1 MKVKDEKLFGA
12 SDKVYADSK
21 AKGLYNE
28 SQDILDTL
36 KQRKNAIIRMITKY
50 NDLKDDAKVKEYE
63 DKLRE
68 VERRI
73 DNYSNSDKPMK
84 MQEADK
90 EDFESDMAHIEEF
103 LNTKDGYATPEA
115 EQILDTLYDD
125 FITLSSKVHLDESA
139 DYPEDEKLTIDKYVA
154 TYKMPNGTFFE
165 LYKDEDGNMY
175 DQNKVPIDAE
185 ELSKYEKVTESKKL
199 NEDAWDDNFVI
210 NMLTDEKVYWKR
222 KSDGKEI
229 VTSFDIFKE
238 PTDPTEWKSEEE
250 LTKYALEEAK
260 DIAMNYED
268 AGSDIEAVLIA
279 LYKANCFN
287 IDNLMNFIKDTQEYL
302 TEASRLPNISKF
314 VYDLDKDKGDAWS
327 VNSYTEDN
335 KGNKIIIVT
344 KNGKSENT
352 DKDIINAV
360 EKKYPQLKGYETEN
374 HKGVWFYLNENN
386 LNENIKESLVK
397 KEEGDINPLNANDE
411 DTVKINVAY
420 KIAITY
426 YQARNP
432 HKIKKE
438 KMYSAFN
445 RVYVPINIVKDY
457 VNGKLTYEEFK
468 DAIFKL
474 LWDYYV
480 DWSKEN
486 KNTLKEL
493 ELYKITWI
501 GNIPDDVKEKLLDN
515 TNENNLKESIDTSEY
530 THKDSKFKYMLLD
543 RLKQDCE
550 YFLGN
555 GNGAEKV
562 FEGIDIDEELVEET
576 KTSDKLFDQLKE
588 LGMTKEQ
595 AESTVKAIVNI
606 FKNKSPEIVKE
617 SAEDVLD
624 NLSNETVD
632 KVSDIIS
639 KIKNLGWDGNI
650 DTIEDYYNKLFV
662 KESKTLKK
670 EAITELSN
678 ELYEIVEYMYNESE
692 QDLDYIP
699 EIEDI
704 QDSVNEDCDENMY
717 NKAVDIV
724 RNIIENITYYEY
736 DYKKYIQ
743 LSDNHTMYEL
753 NDDVEMTADQYSSLV
768 DIFLQQLQDEINIDI
783 YALGRSGRHICIDNT
798 FDNALNYN
806 GYVQAQRKYEQE
818 MINYI
823 NQEYGNNKT
832 ENKKLNED
840 IKSNKYEIE
849 WNAGAVE
856 RTPTPN
862 ETVEF
867 EGTRADLMKFLDDNY
882 VDVDYDEDD
891 NIISF
896 EEWLDTYEDTYDP
909 SGSTVVLSIKEN
921 GKEIYKNSDYDYYQ
935 KEQEDYDD
943 DDDDDD
949 DMEESKHLNEAEE
962 DIIEQSEETDNN
974 ILDLLQNRIGQNLTV
989 GELNT
994 ILQGVL
1000 GKYNEVYLLT
1010 SDLYNMN
1017 PEEPQELVVF
1027 DDDDMYTITYNIED
1041 MDNAIIQITDV
1052 ELD

>member
-12 SDKVYADSK
+12 SDKVYTDSK

-84 MQEADK
+84 MQEVDK

-154 TYKMPNGTFFE
+154 TYEMPNGTFFE

-185 ELSKYEKVTESKKL
+185 ELSKYKKVAESKKL

-250 LTKYALEEAK
+250 LTKYQLEEGK
-260 DIAMNYED
+260 VIL
-268 AGSDIEAVLIA
+268 S
-279 LYKANCFN
+279 
-287 IDNLMNFIKDTQEYL
+287 NL
-302 TEASRLPNISKF
+302 
-314 VYDLDKDKGDAWS
+314 
-327 VNSYTEDN
+327 
-335 KGNKIIIVT
+335 
-344 KNGKSENT
+344 
-352 DKDIINAV
+352 
-360 EKKYPQLKGYETEN
+360 
-374 HKGVWFYLNENN
+374 
-386 LNENIKESLVK
+386 
-397 KEEGDINPLNANDE
+397 DE
-411 DTVKINVAY
+411 
-420 KIAITY
+420 
-426 YQARNP
+426 
-432 HKIKKE
+432 
-438 KMYSAFN
+438 
-445 RVYVPINIVKDY
+445 
-457 VNGKLTYEEFK
+457 
-468 DAIFKL
+468 
-474 LWDYYV
+474 
-480 DWSKEN
+480 
-486 KNTLKEL
+486 
-493 ELYKITWI
+493 
-501 GNIPDDVKEKLLDN
+501 
-515 TNENNLKESIDTSEY
+515 
-530 THKDSKFKYMLLD
+530 
-543 RLKQDCE
+543 
-550 YFLGN
+550 
-555 GNGAEKV
+555 AEKV

-576 KTSDKLFDQLKE
+576 KISDKLFDQLKE

-595 AESTVKAIVNI
+595 AESTVKAIINI

-624 NLSNETVD
+624 DLSNETVN

-662 KESKTLKK
+662 KEGKSLEENTNKLKDINFKQWYMENVPEDNFLFDDLRDDTTFQDILDTLKAGNNVYDAMFKEGKGGDSTVRENVFSALSDMLNVDYDDVYYLWLYPERDNKLKENKEIKK
-670 EAITELSN
+670 EAVEKINDEEGKELVKRYYPEATDEQAEKIVDMWNNDNRAINPEEEFAFSTMEKWLQVSEKNGYALEDMLVESKITEAD
-678 ELYEIVEYMYNESE
+678 EKFKETIYEVAEYLYNESE

-704 QDSVNEDCDENMY
+704 QDRVNEDCDENMY

-806 GYVQAQRKYEQE
+806 EYVQAQRKYEQE

-862 ETVEF
+862 ETIEF
-867 EGTRADLMKFLDDNY
+867 EGTRKDLMQFLDDNY
-882 VDVDYDEDD
+882 VDIDYDDND

-896 EEWLDTYEDTYDP
+896 EKWLDEYEEMYDP

-935 KEQEDYDD
+935 EEQEDYEDYED
-943 DDDDDD
+943 YDGI
-949 DMEESKHLNEAEE
+949 EESKHLTEAE
-962 DIIEQSEETDNN
+962 EETDNN

-1000 GKYNEVYLLT
+1000 GTYNEVYLLT

-1017 PEEPQELVVF
+1017 PEESQELVVF
-1027 DDDDMYTITYNIED
+1027 DDDDMYTITFEIED

>member
-36 KQRKNAIIRMITKY
+36 NQRKNAIIRMITKY
-50 NDLKDDAKVKEYE
+50 DDLKDDAKVKEYE

-154 TYKMPNGTFFE
+154 TYEMPNGTFFE

-185 ELSKYEKVTESKKL
+185 ELSKYKKVAESKKL

-250 LTKYALEEAK
+250 LTKYALEEGK
-260 DIAMNYED
+260 VIL
-268 AGSDIEAVLIA
+268 S
-279 LYKANCFN
+279 
-287 IDNLMNFIKDTQEYL
+287 NL
-302 TEASRLPNISKF
+302 
-314 VYDLDKDKGDAWS
+314 
-327 VNSYTEDN
+327 
-335 KGNKIIIVT
+335 
-344 KNGKSENT
+344 
-352 DKDIINAV
+352 
-360 EKKYPQLKGYETEN
+360 
-374 HKGVWFYLNENN
+374 
-386 LNENIKESLVK
+386 
-397 KEEGDINPLNANDE
+397 
-411 DTVKINVAY
+411 
-420 KIAITY
+420 
-426 YQARNP
+426 
-432 HKIKKE
+432 
-438 KMYSAFN
+438 
-445 RVYVPINIVKDY
+445 
-457 VNGKLTYEEFK
+457 
-468 DAIFKL
+468 
-474 LWDYYV
+474 
-480 DWSKEN
+480 
-486 KNTLKEL
+486 
-493 ELYKITWI
+493 
-501 GNIPDDVKEKLLDN
+501 DV
-515 TNENNLKESIDTSEY
+515 
-530 THKDSKFKYMLLD
+530 
-543 RLKQDCE
+543 
-550 YFLGN
+550 
-555 GNGAEKV
+555 AEKV

-617 SAEDVLD
+617 SVEDVLD

-662 KESKTLKK
+662 KEGKSLEENTNKLKDINFKQWYMENVPEDNFLFDDLRDDTTFQDILDTLKAGNNVYDAMFKEGKGGDSTVRENVFSALSDMLNVDYDDVYYLWLYPERDNKLKENKEIKK
-670 EAITELSN
+670 EA
-678 ELYEIVEYMYNESE
+678 
-692 QDLDYIP
+692 
-699 EIEDI
+699 
-704 QDSVNEDCDENMY
+704 DE
-717 NKAVDIV
+717 
-724 RNIIENITYYEY
+724 EN
-736 DYKKYIQ
+736 
-743 LSDNHTMYEL
+743 
-753 NDDVEMTADQYSSLV
+753 
-768 DIFLQQLQDEINIDI
+768 
-783 YALGRSGRHICIDNT
+783 
-798 FDNALNYN
+798 
-806 GYVQAQRKYEQE
+806 
-818 MINYI
+818 
-823 NQEYGNNKT
+823 
-832 ENKKLNED
+832 
-840 IKSNKYEIE
+840 
-849 WNAGAVE
+849 
-856 RTPTPN
+856 
-862 ETVEF
+862 
-867 EGTRADLMKFLDDNY
+867 
-882 VDVDYDEDD
+882 
-891 NIISF
+891 
-896 EEWLDTYEDTYDP
+896 
-909 SGSTVVLSIKEN
+909 
-921 GKEIYKNSDYDYYQ
+921 
-935 KEQEDYDD
+935 
-943 DDDDDD
+943 
-949 DMEESKHLNEAEE
+949 EE
-962 DIIEQSEETDNN
+962 DEEIDNN

>member
-154 TYKMPNGTFFE
+154 TYEMPNGTFFE

-250 LTKYALEEAK
+250 LTKYALEE
-260 DIAMNYED
+260 
-268 AGSDIEAVLIA
+268 
-279 LYKANCFN
+279 
-287 IDNLMNFIKDTQEYL
+287 
-302 TEASRLPNISKF
+302 
-314 VYDLDKDKGDAWS
+314 
-327 VNSYTEDN
+327 
-335 KGNKIIIVT
+335 
-344 KNGKSENT
+344 GKVILS
-352 DKDIINAV
+352 
-360 EKKYPQLKGYETEN
+360 
-374 HKGVWFYLNENN
+374 N
-386 LNENIKESLVK
+386 LNV
-397 KEEGDINPLNANDE
+397 
-411 DTVKINVAY
+411 
-420 KIAITY
+420 
-426 YQARNP
+426 
-432 HKIKKE
+432 
-438 KMYSAFN
+438 
-445 RVYVPINIVKDY
+445 
-457 VNGKLTYEEFK
+457 
-468 DAIFKL
+468 
-474 LWDYYV
+474 
-480 DWSKEN
+480 
-486 KNTLKEL
+486 
-493 ELYKITWI
+493 
-501 GNIPDDVKEKLLDN
+501 
-515 TNENNLKESIDTSEY
+515 
-530 THKDSKFKYMLLD
+530 
-543 RLKQDCE
+543 
-550 YFLGN
+550 
-555 GNGAEKV
+555 AEKV

-595 AESTVKAIVNI
+595 AESTVKAIINI

-617 SAEDVLD
+617 SVEDILD

-662 KESKTLKK
+662 KEGKSLEENTNKLKDINFKQWYMENVPEDNFLFDDLRDDTTFQDILDTLKAGNNVYDAMFKEGKGGDSTVRENVFSALSDMLNVDYDDVYYLWLYPERDNKLKENKEIKK
-670 EAITELSN
+670 EA
-678 ELYEIVEYMYNESE
+678 
-692 QDLDYIP
+692 
-699 EIEDI
+699 
-704 QDSVNEDCDENMY
+704 DE
-717 NKAVDIV
+717 
-724 RNIIENITYYEY
+724 EN
-736 DYKKYIQ
+736 
-743 LSDNHTMYEL
+743 
-753 NDDVEMTADQYSSLV
+753 
-768 DIFLQQLQDEINIDI
+768 
-783 YALGRSGRHICIDNT
+783 
-798 FDNALNYN
+798 
-806 GYVQAQRKYEQE
+806 
-818 MINYI
+818 
-823 NQEYGNNKT
+823 
-832 ENKKLNED
+832 
-840 IKSNKYEIE
+840 
-849 WNAGAVE
+849 
-856 RTPTPN
+856 
-862 ETVEF
+862 
-867 EGTRADLMKFLDDNY
+867 
-882 VDVDYDEDD
+882 
-891 NIISF
+891 
-896 EEWLDTYEDTYDP
+896 
-909 SGSTVVLSIKEN
+909 
-921 GKEIYKNSDYDYYQ
+921 
-935 KEQEDYDD
+935 
-943 DDDDDD
+943 
-949 DMEESKHLNEAEE
+949 EE
-962 DIIEQSEETDNN
+962 DEEIDNN

>member
-250 LTKYALEEAK
+250 LTKYALEE
-260 DIAMNYED
+260 
-268 AGSDIEAVLIA
+268 G
-279 LYKANCFN
+279 
-287 IDNLMNFIKDTQEYL
+287 
-302 TEASRLPNISKF
+302 
-314 VYDLDKDKGDAWS
+314 
-327 VNSYTEDN
+327 
-335 KGNKIIIVT
+335 KIIL
-344 KNGKSENT
+344 S
-352 DKDIINAV
+352 
-360 EKKYPQLKGYETEN
+360 
-374 HKGVWFYLNENN
+374 N
-386 LNENIKESLVK
+386 L
-397 KEEGDINPLNANDE
+397 
-411 DTVKINVAY
+411 
-420 KIAITY
+420 
-426 YQARNP
+426 
-432 HKIKKE
+432 
-438 KMYSAFN
+438 
-445 RVYVPINIVKDY
+445 
-457 VNGKLTYEEFK
+457 
-468 DAIFKL
+468 
-474 LWDYYV
+474 
-480 DWSKEN
+480 
-486 KNTLKEL
+486 
-493 ELYKITWI
+493 
-501 GNIPDDVKEKLLDN
+501 DV
-515 TNENNLKESIDTSEY
+515 
-530 THKDSKFKYMLLD
+530 
-543 RLKQDCE
+543 
-550 YFLGN
+550 
-555 GNGAEKV
+555 AEKV

-617 SAEDVLD
+617 SVEDVLD

-650 DTIEDYYNKLFV
+650 DTIEDYFDKALAKV
-662 KESKTLKK
+662 EES
-670 EAITELSN
+670 
-678 ELYEIVEYMYNESE
+678 
-692 QDLDYIP
+692 
-699 EIEDI
+699 
-704 QDSVNEDCDENMY
+704 
-717 NKAVDIV
+717 
-724 RNIIENITYYEY
+724 
-736 DYKKYIQ
+736 
-743 LSDNHTMYEL
+743 
-753 NDDVEMTADQYSSLV
+753 
-768 DIFLQQLQDEINIDI
+768 
-783 YALGRSGRHICIDNT
+783 
-798 FDNALNYN
+798 
-806 GYVQAQRKYEQE
+806 
-818 MINYI
+818 
-823 NQEYGNNKT
+823 
-832 ENKKLNED
+832 KKLNESNAEDFIKDVEDAKLLGWDGKDETFKDYMKKVNDMRQVNKELKKENNEENTNKLKD
-840 IKSNKYEIE
+840 INFKQWYMENVPEDNFLFDDLRDDTTFQDILDTLK
-849 WNAGAVE
+849 AGNNVYDAMFKE
-856 RTPTPN
+856 GKGGDS
-862 ETVEF
+862 TVRENVF
-867 EGTRADLMKFLDDNY
+867 SALSDMLN
-882 VDVDYDEDD
+882 VDYDDVYYLWLYPERD
-891 NIISF
+891 NK
-896 EEWLDTYEDTYDP
+896 L
-909 SGSTVVLSIKEN
+909 KEN
-921 GKEIYKNSDYDYYQ
+921 KEIKKEAVEKINDEEGKELVKKYYPEATDEQAEKIVDMWNNDNGAINPEEEFAFSTMEKWLQVSEKNGYTL
-935 KEQEDYDD
+935 ED
-943 DDDDDD
+943 
-949 DMEESKHLNEAEE
+949 MLVESKITEADEENEE
-962 DIIEQSEETDNN
+962 DEEIDNN

>member
-50 NDLKDDAKVKEYE
+50 DDLKDDAKVKEYE

-84 MQEADK
+84 MQEVDK

-139 DYPEDEKLTIDKYVA
+139 NYPEDEKLTIDKYVA
-154 TYKMPNGTFFE
+154 TYEMPNGTFFE

-185 ELSKYEKVTESKKL
+185 ELSKYKKVAESKKL

-250 LTKYALEEAK
+250 LTKYALEEGK
-260 DIAMNYED
+260 VIL
-268 AGSDIEAVLIA
+268 S
-279 LYKANCFN
+279 
-287 IDNLMNFIKDTQEYL
+287 NL
-302 TEASRLPNISKF
+302 
-314 VYDLDKDKGDAWS
+314 
-327 VNSYTEDN
+327 
-335 KGNKIIIVT
+335 
-344 KNGKSENT
+344 
-352 DKDIINAV
+352 
-360 EKKYPQLKGYETEN
+360 
-374 HKGVWFYLNENN
+374 
-386 LNENIKESLVK
+386 
-397 KEEGDINPLNANDE
+397 
-411 DTVKINVAY
+411 
-420 KIAITY
+420 
-426 YQARNP
+426 
-432 HKIKKE
+432 
-438 KMYSAFN
+438 
-445 RVYVPINIVKDY
+445 
-457 VNGKLTYEEFK
+457 
-468 DAIFKL
+468 
-474 LWDYYV
+474 
-480 DWSKEN
+480 
-486 KNTLKEL
+486 
-493 ELYKITWI
+493 
-501 GNIPDDVKEKLLDN
+501 DV
-515 TNENNLKESIDTSEY
+515 
-530 THKDSKFKYMLLD
+530 
-543 RLKQDCE
+543 
-550 YFLGN
+550 
-555 GNGAEKV
+555 AEKV

-650 DTIEDYYNKLFV
+650 DTIEDYFDKALAKV
-662 KESKTLKK
+662 EES
-670 EAITELSN
+670 
-678 ELYEIVEYMYNESE
+678 
-692 QDLDYIP
+692 
-699 EIEDI
+699 
-704 QDSVNEDCDENMY
+704 
-717 NKAVDIV
+717 
-724 RNIIENITYYEY
+724 
-736 DYKKYIQ
+736 
-743 LSDNHTMYEL
+743 
-753 NDDVEMTADQYSSLV
+753 
-768 DIFLQQLQDEINIDI
+768 
-783 YALGRSGRHICIDNT
+783 
-798 FDNALNYN
+798 
-806 GYVQAQRKYEQE
+806 
-818 MINYI
+818 
-823 NQEYGNNKT
+823 
-832 ENKKLNED
+832 KKLNESNAEDFIKDVEDAKLLGWDGKDETFKDYMKKVNDMRQVNKELKKENNEADKIDLSKVNLKDMYMKTFPEDSFLFDDLRDDTTVQDVIDALNKGED
-840 IKSNKYEIE
+840 IYQVIFGDQGGDSIVRENIFGYL
-849 WNAGAVE
+849 
-856 RTPTPN
+856 
-862 ETVEF
+862 
-867 EGTRADLMKFLDDNY
+867 ADTLN
-882 VDVDYDEDD
+882 VDYKDIYDL
-891 NIISF
+891 
-896 EEWLDTYEDTYDP
+896 WLYPE
-909 SGSTVVLSIKEN
+909 K
-921 GKEIYKNSDYDYYQ
+921 
-935 KEQEDYDD
+935 
-943 DDDDDD
+943 
-949 DMEESKHLNEAEE
+949 SKKLQEAEE
-962 DIIEQSEETDNN
+962 TEADEENEEDEEIDNN

-1000 GKYNEVYLLT
+1000 GTYNEVYLLT

-1027 DDDDMYTITYNIED
+1027 DDDDMYTITFEIED

>member
-250 LTKYALEEAK
+250 LTKYALEE
-260 DIAMNYED
+260 
-268 AGSDIEAVLIA
+268 
-279 LYKANCFN
+279 
-287 IDNLMNFIKDTQEYL
+287 
-302 TEASRLPNISKF
+302 
-314 VYDLDKDKGDAWS
+314 
-327 VNSYTEDN
+327 
-335 KGNKIIIVT
+335 
-344 KNGKSENT
+344 GKVILS
-352 DKDIINAV
+352 
-360 EKKYPQLKGYETEN
+360 
-374 HKGVWFYLNENN
+374 N
-386 LNENIKESLVK
+386 LNV
-397 KEEGDINPLNANDE
+397 
-411 DTVKINVAY
+411 
-420 KIAITY
+420 
-426 YQARNP
+426 
-432 HKIKKE
+432 
-438 KMYSAFN
+438 
-445 RVYVPINIVKDY
+445 
-457 VNGKLTYEEFK
+457 
-468 DAIFKL
+468 
-474 LWDYYV
+474 
-480 DWSKEN
+480 
-486 KNTLKEL
+486 
-493 ELYKITWI
+493 
-501 GNIPDDVKEKLLDN
+501 
-515 TNENNLKESIDTSEY
+515 
-530 THKDSKFKYMLLD
+530 
-543 RLKQDCE
+543 
-550 YFLGN
+550 
-555 GNGAEKV
+555 AEKV

-617 SAEDVLD
+617 SVEDILD

-662 KESKTLKK
+662 KEGKSLEDACDEMMQGVRDCLDFKQWYMENVPEDNFLFDDLRDDTTFQDILDTLKAGNNVYDAMFKEGKGGDSTVRENVFSALSDMLNVDYLWLYPERDNKLKENKEIKK
-670 EAITELSN
+670 EA
-678 ELYEIVEYMYNESE
+678 
-692 QDLDYIP
+692 
-699 EIEDI
+699 
-704 QDSVNEDCDENMY
+704 DE
-717 NKAVDIV
+717 
-724 RNIIENITYYEY
+724 EN
-736 DYKKYIQ
+736 
-743 LSDNHTMYEL
+743 
-753 NDDVEMTADQYSSLV
+753 
-768 DIFLQQLQDEINIDI
+768 
-783 YALGRSGRHICIDNT
+783 
-798 FDNALNYN
+798 
-806 GYVQAQRKYEQE
+806 
-818 MINYI
+818 
-823 NQEYGNNKT
+823 
-832 ENKKLNED
+832 
-840 IKSNKYEIE
+840 
-849 WNAGAVE
+849 
-856 RTPTPN
+856 
-862 ETVEF
+862 
-867 EGTRADLMKFLDDNY
+867 
-882 VDVDYDEDD
+882 
-891 NIISF
+891 
-896 EEWLDTYEDTYDP
+896 
-909 SGSTVVLSIKEN
+909 
-921 GKEIYKNSDYDYYQ
+921 
-935 KEQEDYDD
+935 
-943 DDDDDD
+943 
-949 DMEESKHLNEAEE
+949 EE
-962 DIIEQSEETDNN
+962 DEEIDNN

>member
-36 KQRKNAIIRMITKY
+36 NQRKNAIIRMITKY
-50 NDLKDDAKVKEYE
+50 DDLKDDAKVKEYE

-250 LTKYALEEAK
+250 LTKYALEE
-260 DIAMNYED
+260 
-268 AGSDIEAVLIA
+268 
-279 LYKANCFN
+279 
-287 IDNLMNFIKDTQEYL
+287 
-302 TEASRLPNISKF
+302 
-314 VYDLDKDKGDAWS
+314 
-327 VNSYTEDN
+327 
-335 KGNKIIIVT
+335 
-344 KNGKSENT
+344 GKVILS
-352 DKDIINAV
+352 
-360 EKKYPQLKGYETEN
+360 
-374 HKGVWFYLNENN
+374 N
-386 LNENIKESLVK
+386 LNV
-397 KEEGDINPLNANDE
+397 
-411 DTVKINVAY
+411 
-420 KIAITY
+420 
-426 YQARNP
+426 
-432 HKIKKE
+432 
-438 KMYSAFN
+438 
-445 RVYVPINIVKDY
+445 
-457 VNGKLTYEEFK
+457 
-468 DAIFKL
+468 
-474 LWDYYV
+474 
-480 DWSKEN
+480 
-486 KNTLKEL
+486 
-493 ELYKITWI
+493 
-501 GNIPDDVKEKLLDN
+501 
-515 TNENNLKESIDTSEY
+515 
-530 THKDSKFKYMLLD
+530 
-543 RLKQDCE
+543 
-550 YFLGN
+550 
-555 GNGAEKV
+555 AEKV

-617 SAEDVLD
+617 SVEDILD

-662 KESKTLKK
+662 KEGKSLEENTNKLKDINFKQWYMENVPEDNFLFDDLRDDTTFQDILDTLKAGNNVYDAMFKEGKGGDSTVRENVFSALSDMLNVDYDDVYYLWLYPERDNKLKENKEIKK
-670 EAITELSN
+670 EA
-678 ELYEIVEYMYNESE
+678 
-692 QDLDYIP
+692 
-699 EIEDI
+699 
-704 QDSVNEDCDENMY
+704 DE
-717 NKAVDIV
+717 
-724 RNIIENITYYEY
+724 EN
-736 DYKKYIQ
+736 
-743 LSDNHTMYEL
+743 
-753 NDDVEMTADQYSSLV
+753 
-768 DIFLQQLQDEINIDI
+768 
-783 YALGRSGRHICIDNT
+783 
-798 FDNALNYN
+798 
-806 GYVQAQRKYEQE
+806 
-818 MINYI
+818 
-823 NQEYGNNKT
+823 
-832 ENKKLNED
+832 
-840 IKSNKYEIE
+840 
-849 WNAGAVE
+849 
-856 RTPTPN
+856 
-862 ETVEF
+862 
-867 EGTRADLMKFLDDNY
+867 
-882 VDVDYDEDD
+882 
-891 NIISF
+891 
-896 EEWLDTYEDTYDP
+896 
-909 SGSTVVLSIKEN
+909 
-921 GKEIYKNSDYDYYQ
+921 
-935 KEQEDYDD
+935 
-943 DDDDDD
+943 
-949 DMEESKHLNEAEE
+949 EE
-962 DIIEQSEETDNN
+962 DEEIDNN

-1017 PEEPQELVVF
+1017 SEEPQELVVF

>member
-50 NDLKDDAKVKEYE
+50 DDLKDDAKVKEYE

-139 DYPEDEKLTIDKYVA
+139 NYPEDEKLTIDKYVA
-154 TYKMPNGTFFE
+154 TYEMPNGTFFE

-185 ELSKYEKVTESKKL
+185 ELSKYKKVAESKKL

-222 KSDGKEI
+222 KYDGKEI

-250 LTKYALEEAK
+250 LTKYALEEGK
-260 DIAMNYED
+260 VIL
-268 AGSDIEAVLIA
+268 S
-279 LYKANCFN
+279 
-287 IDNLMNFIKDTQEYL
+287 NL
-302 TEASRLPNISKF
+302 
-314 VYDLDKDKGDAWS
+314 
-327 VNSYTEDN
+327 
-335 KGNKIIIVT
+335 
-344 KNGKSENT
+344 
-352 DKDIINAV
+352 
-360 EKKYPQLKGYETEN
+360 
-374 HKGVWFYLNENN
+374 
-386 LNENIKESLVK
+386 
-397 KEEGDINPLNANDE
+397 
-411 DTVKINVAY
+411 
-420 KIAITY
+420 
-426 YQARNP
+426 
-432 HKIKKE
+432 
-438 KMYSAFN
+438 
-445 RVYVPINIVKDY
+445 
-457 VNGKLTYEEFK
+457 
-468 DAIFKL
+468 
-474 LWDYYV
+474 
-480 DWSKEN
+480 
-486 KNTLKEL
+486 
-493 ELYKITWI
+493 
-501 GNIPDDVKEKLLDN
+501 DV
-515 TNENNLKESIDTSEY
+515 
-530 THKDSKFKYMLLD
+530 
-543 RLKQDCE
+543 
-550 YFLGN
+550 
-555 GNGAEKV
+555 AEKV

-617 SAEDVLD
+617 SVEDVLD

-650 DTIEDYYNKLFV
+650 NTIEDYYNKLFV
-662 KESKTLKK
+662 KEGKSLEENTNKLKDINFKQWYMENVPEDNFLFDDLRDDTTFQDILDTLKAGNNVYDAMFKEGKGGDSTVRENVFSALSDMLNVDYDDVYYLWLYPERDNKLKENKEIKK
-670 EAITELSN
+670 EA
-678 ELYEIVEYMYNESE
+678 
-692 QDLDYIP
+692 
-699 EIEDI
+699 
-704 QDSVNEDCDENMY
+704 DE
-717 NKAVDIV
+717 
-724 RNIIENITYYEY
+724 EN
-736 DYKKYIQ
+736 
-743 LSDNHTMYEL
+743 
-753 NDDVEMTADQYSSLV
+753 
-768 DIFLQQLQDEINIDI
+768 
-783 YALGRSGRHICIDNT
+783 
-798 FDNALNYN
+798 
-806 GYVQAQRKYEQE
+806 
-818 MINYI
+818 
-823 NQEYGNNKT
+823 
-832 ENKKLNED
+832 
-840 IKSNKYEIE
+840 
-849 WNAGAVE
+849 
-856 RTPTPN
+856 
-862 ETVEF
+862 
-867 EGTRADLMKFLDDNY
+867 
-882 VDVDYDEDD
+882 
-891 NIISF
+891 
-896 EEWLDTYEDTYDP
+896 
-909 SGSTVVLSIKEN
+909 
-921 GKEIYKNSDYDYYQ
+921 
-935 KEQEDYDD
+935 
-943 DDDDDD
+943 
-949 DMEESKHLNEAEE
+949 EE
-962 DIIEQSEETDNN
+962 DEEIDNN

>member
-50 NDLKDDAKVKEYE
+50 DDLKDDAKVKEYE

-139 DYPEDEKLTIDKYVA
+139 DYAED
-154 TYKMPNGTFFE
+154 
-165 LYKDEDGNMY
+165 
-175 DQNKVPIDAE
+175 
-185 ELSKYEKVTESKKL
+185 EKVTESKELKEGYYVKIFNSDNTDIDTYETNDEQEAIDYAENQKANGYRAVVYNADTKEAL
-199 NEDAWDDNFVI
+199 YDYDPNNILEEDAWDDNFVI

-250 LTKYALEEAK
+250 LTKYALEEGK
-260 DIAMNYED
+260 VIL
-268 AGSDIEAVLIA
+268 S
-279 LYKANCFN
+279 
-287 IDNLMNFIKDTQEYL
+287 NL
-302 TEASRLPNISKF
+302 
-314 VYDLDKDKGDAWS
+314 
-327 VNSYTEDN
+327 
-335 KGNKIIIVT
+335 
-344 KNGKSENT
+344 
-352 DKDIINAV
+352 
-360 EKKYPQLKGYETEN
+360 
-374 HKGVWFYLNENN
+374 
-386 LNENIKESLVK
+386 
-397 KEEGDINPLNANDE
+397 
-411 DTVKINVAY
+411 
-420 KIAITY
+420 
-426 YQARNP
+426 
-432 HKIKKE
+432 
-438 KMYSAFN
+438 
-445 RVYVPINIVKDY
+445 
-457 VNGKLTYEEFK
+457 
-468 DAIFKL
+468 
-474 LWDYYV
+474 
-480 DWSKEN
+480 
-486 KNTLKEL
+486 
-493 ELYKITWI
+493 
-501 GNIPDDVKEKLLDN
+501 DV
-515 TNENNLKESIDTSEY
+515 
-530 THKDSKFKYMLLD
+530 
-543 RLKQDCE
+543 
-550 YFLGN
+550 
-555 GNGAEKV
+555 AEKV

-617 SAEDVLD
+617 SVEDILD

-650 DTIEDYYNKLFV
+650 NTIEDYYNKLFV
-662 KESKTLKK
+662 KEGKSLEENTNKLKDINFKQWYMENVPEDNFLFDDLRDDTTFQDILDTLKAGNNVYDAMFK
-670 EAITELSN
+670 EGKGGDSTVRENVFSALSDMLNVDYDDVYYLWLYPERDNKLKENKEIKKEVVEKINDEEGKELVKKYYPEATDEQAEKIVDMWNNDNRAINPEEEFAFSTMEKWLQVSEKNGYALEDMLVESKITEAD
-678 ELYEIVEYMYNESE
+678 EKFKETIYEVAEYLYDESE

-704 QDSVNEDCDENMY
+704 QDRVNEDCDENMY

-806 GYVQAQRKYEQE
+806 RYVQAQRKYEQE

-862 ETVEF
+862 KTIEF
-867 EGTRADLMKFLDDNY
+867 EGTRKDLMQFLDDNY
-882 VDVDYDEDD
+882 VDIDYDDND

-896 EEWLDTYEDTYDP
+896 EKWLDEYEEMYDP

-935 KEQEDYDD
+935 EEQEDYEDYED
-943 DDDDDD
+943 YDGI
-949 DMEESKHLNEAEE
+949 EESKHLTEAEE
-962 DIIEQSEETDNN
+962 DIIEQNEEETDNN

-1000 GKYNEVYLLT
+1000 GTYNEVYLLT

-1017 PEEPQELVVF
+1017 LEESQELVVF
-1027 DDDDMYTITYNIED
+1027 DDDDMYTITFEIED

>member
-50 NDLKDDAKVKEYE
+50 DDLKDDAKVKEYE

-139 DYPEDEKLTIDKYVA
+139 NYPEDEKLTIDKYVA
-154 TYKMPNGTFFE
+154 TYEMPNGTFFE

-185 ELSKYEKVTESKKL
+185 ELSKYKKVTESKKL
-199 NEDAWDDNFVI
+199 NEDAWNDNFVI

-250 LTKYALEEAK
+250 LTKYALEEGK
-260 DIAMNYED
+260 VIL
-268 AGSDIEAVLIA
+268 S
-279 LYKANCFN
+279 
-287 IDNLMNFIKDTQEYL
+287 NL
-302 TEASRLPNISKF
+302 
-314 VYDLDKDKGDAWS
+314 
-327 VNSYTEDN
+327 
-335 KGNKIIIVT
+335 
-344 KNGKSENT
+344 
-352 DKDIINAV
+352 
-360 EKKYPQLKGYETEN
+360 
-374 HKGVWFYLNENN
+374 
-386 LNENIKESLVK
+386 
-397 KEEGDINPLNANDE
+397 
-411 DTVKINVAY
+411 
-420 KIAITY
+420 
-426 YQARNP
+426 
-432 HKIKKE
+432 
-438 KMYSAFN
+438 
-445 RVYVPINIVKDY
+445 
-457 VNGKLTYEEFK
+457 
-468 DAIFKL
+468 
-474 LWDYYV
+474 
-480 DWSKEN
+480 
-486 KNTLKEL
+486 
-493 ELYKITWI
+493 
-501 GNIPDDVKEKLLDN
+501 DV
-515 TNENNLKESIDTSEY
+515 
-530 THKDSKFKYMLLD
+530 
-543 RLKQDCE
+543 
-550 YFLGN
+550 
-555 GNGAEKV
+555 AEKV

-606 FKNKSPEIVKE
+606 FKNKSPEIIKE
-617 SAEDVLD
+617 SVEDVLD

-662 KESKTLKK
+662 KEGKSLEENTNKLKDINFKQWYMENVPEDNFLFDDLRDDTTFQDILDTLKAGNNVYDAMFKEGKGGDSTVRENVFSALSDMLNVDYDDVYYLWLYPERDNKLKENKEIKK
-670 EAITELSN
+670 EA
-678 ELYEIVEYMYNESE
+678 
-692 QDLDYIP
+692 
-699 EIEDI
+699 
-704 QDSVNEDCDENMY
+704 DE
-717 NKAVDIV
+717 
-724 RNIIENITYYEY
+724 EN
-736 DYKKYIQ
+736 
-743 LSDNHTMYEL
+743 
-753 NDDVEMTADQYSSLV
+753 
-768 DIFLQQLQDEINIDI
+768 
-783 YALGRSGRHICIDNT
+783 
-798 FDNALNYN
+798 
-806 GYVQAQRKYEQE
+806 
-818 MINYI
+818 
-823 NQEYGNNKT
+823 
-832 ENKKLNED
+832 
-840 IKSNKYEIE
+840 
-849 WNAGAVE
+849 
-856 RTPTPN
+856 
-862 ETVEF
+862 
-867 EGTRADLMKFLDDNY
+867 
-882 VDVDYDEDD
+882 
-891 NIISF
+891 
-896 EEWLDTYEDTYDP
+896 
-909 SGSTVVLSIKEN
+909 
-921 GKEIYKNSDYDYYQ
+921 
-935 KEQEDYDD
+935 
-943 DDDDDD
+943 
-949 DMEESKHLNEAEE
+949 EE
-962 DIIEQSEETDNN
+962 DEEIDNN

>member
-139 DYPEDEKLTIDKYVA
+139 NYPEDEKLTIDKYVA
-154 TYKMPNGTFFE
+154 TYEMPNGTFFE

-199 NEDAWDDNFVI
+199 KEGYYVKIFNSDNTDIDTYETNDEQEAIDYAENQKANGYRAVVYNADTKEALYDYDPNNVLEEDAWDDNFVI

-250 LTKYALEEAK
+250 LTKYALEEGK
-260 DIAMNYED
+260 VIL
-268 AGSDIEAVLIA
+268 S
-279 LYKANCFN
+279 
-287 IDNLMNFIKDTQEYL
+287 NL
-302 TEASRLPNISKF
+302 
-314 VYDLDKDKGDAWS
+314 
-327 VNSYTEDN
+327 
-335 KGNKIIIVT
+335 
-344 KNGKSENT
+344 
-352 DKDIINAV
+352 
-360 EKKYPQLKGYETEN
+360 
-374 HKGVWFYLNENN
+374 
-386 LNENIKESLVK
+386 
-397 KEEGDINPLNANDE
+397 
-411 DTVKINVAY
+411 
-420 KIAITY
+420 
-426 YQARNP
+426 
-432 HKIKKE
+432 
-438 KMYSAFN
+438 
-445 RVYVPINIVKDY
+445 
-457 VNGKLTYEEFK
+457 
-468 DAIFKL
+468 
-474 LWDYYV
+474 
-480 DWSKEN
+480 
-486 KNTLKEL
+486 
-493 ELYKITWI
+493 
-501 GNIPDDVKEKLLDN
+501 DV
-515 TNENNLKESIDTSEY
+515 
-530 THKDSKFKYMLLD
+530 
-543 RLKQDCE
+543 
-550 YFLGN
+550 
-555 GNGAEKV
+555 AEKV
-562 FEGIDIDEELVEET
+562 FEGIDIDKELVEET

-617 SAEDVLD
+617 SVEDVLD

-704 QDSVNEDCDENMY
+704 QDRVNEDCDENMY

-862 ETVEF
+862 ETIEF
-867 EGTRADLMKFLDDNY
+867 EGTRKDLMQFLDDNY
-882 VDVDYDEDD
+882 VDVDYNEDD

-935 KEQEDYDD
+935 EEQEDYEDYED
-943 DDDDDD
+943 YDGI
-949 DMEESKHLNEAEE
+949 EESKHLTEAEE
-962 DIIEQSEETDNN
+962 DIIEQNEEETDNN

-1000 GKYNEVYLLT
+1000 GTYNEVYLLT

-1027 DDDDMYTITYNIED
+1027 DDDDMYTITFEIED

>member
-1 MKVKDEKLFGA
+1 MKIKDEKLFGA

-36 KQRKNAIIRMITKY
+36 KQRKNAIIRMIAKY
-50 NDLKDDAKVKEYE
+50 DDLKDDAKVKEYE

-139 DYPEDEKLTIDKYVA
+139 DYAED
-154 TYKMPNGTFFE
+154 
-165 LYKDEDGNMY
+165 
-175 DQNKVPIDAE
+175 
-185 ELSKYEKVTESKKL
+185 EKVTESKELKEGYYVKIFNSDNTDIDTYETNDEQEAIDYAENQKANGYRAVVYNSDTKEAL
-199 NEDAWDDNFVI
+199 YDYDPNNVLEEDAWDDNFVI

-250 LTKYALEEAK
+250 LTKYALEE
-260 DIAMNYED
+260 
-268 AGSDIEAVLIA
+268 
-279 LYKANCFN
+279 
-287 IDNLMNFIKDTQEYL
+287 
-302 TEASRLPNISKF
+302 
-314 VYDLDKDKGDAWS
+314 
-327 VNSYTEDN
+327 
-335 KGNKIIIVT
+335 
-344 KNGKSENT
+344 GKVILS
-352 DKDIINAV
+352 
-360 EKKYPQLKGYETEN
+360 
-374 HKGVWFYLNENN
+374 N
-386 LNENIKESLVK
+386 LNV
-397 KEEGDINPLNANDE
+397 
-411 DTVKINVAY
+411 
-420 KIAITY
+420 
-426 YQARNP
+426 
-432 HKIKKE
+432 
-438 KMYSAFN
+438 
-445 RVYVPINIVKDY
+445 
-457 VNGKLTYEEFK
+457 
-468 DAIFKL
+468 
-474 LWDYYV
+474 
-480 DWSKEN
+480 
-486 KNTLKEL
+486 
-493 ELYKITWI
+493 
-501 GNIPDDVKEKLLDN
+501 
-515 TNENNLKESIDTSEY
+515 
-530 THKDSKFKYMLLD
+530 
-543 RLKQDCE
+543 
-550 YFLGN
+550 
-555 GNGAEKV
+555 AEKV

-588 LGMTKEQ
+588 LGMIKEQ

-617 SAEDVLD
+617 SVEDILD

-753 NDDVEMTADQYSSLV
+753 NDDVEMTADEYSSLV
-768 DIFLQQLQDEINIDI
+768 DTFLQQLQDEINTDI

-798 FDNALNYN
+798 FNNALNYN
-806 GYVQAQRKYEQE
+806 KYVQAQHKYEQE

-823 NQEYGNNKT
+823 NQEYGDNKT

-882 VDVDYDEDD
+882 VDVDYADND

-896 EEWLDTYEDTYDP
+896 EEWLNEYEEMYDP

-935 KEQEDYDD
+935 EEQDDYDD
-943 DDDDDD
+943 YDDYD
-949 DMEESKHLNEAEE
+949 DMEESKHLNEADEENEE
-962 DIIEQSEETDNN
+962 DEEIDNN
-974 ILDLLQNRIGQNLTV
+974 ILSLLQNRIGQNLTV

>member
-250 LTKYALEEAK
+250 LTKYALEEGK
-260 DIAMNYED
+260 VIL
-268 AGSDIEAVLIA
+268 S
-279 LYKANCFN
+279 
-287 IDNLMNFIKDTQEYL
+287 NL
-302 TEASRLPNISKF
+302 
-314 VYDLDKDKGDAWS
+314 
-327 VNSYTEDN
+327 
-335 KGNKIIIVT
+335 
-344 KNGKSENT
+344 
-352 DKDIINAV
+352 
-360 EKKYPQLKGYETEN
+360 
-374 HKGVWFYLNENN
+374 
-386 LNENIKESLVK
+386 
-397 KEEGDINPLNANDE
+397 
-411 DTVKINVAY
+411 
-420 KIAITY
+420 
-426 YQARNP
+426 
-432 HKIKKE
+432 
-438 KMYSAFN
+438 
-445 RVYVPINIVKDY
+445 
-457 VNGKLTYEEFK
+457 
-468 DAIFKL
+468 
-474 LWDYYV
+474 
-480 DWSKEN
+480 
-486 KNTLKEL
+486 
-493 ELYKITWI
+493 
-501 GNIPDDVKEKLLDN
+501 DV
-515 TNENNLKESIDTSEY
+515 
-530 THKDSKFKYMLLD
+530 
-543 RLKQDCE
+543 
-550 YFLGN
+550 
-555 GNGAEKV
+555 AEKV

-617 SAEDVLD
+617 SVEDVLD

-650 DTIEDYYNKLFV
+650 NTIEDYYNKLFV
-662 KESKTLKK
+662 KEGKSLEENTNKLKDINFKQWYMENVPEDNFLFDDLRDDTTFQDILDTLKAGNNVYDAMFKEGKGGDSTVRENVFSALSDMLNVDYDDVYYLWLYPERDNKLKENKEIKK
-670 EAITELSN
+670 EAVENINDEEGKELVKKYYPEATDEQAEKIVDMWNNDNGAINPEEEFAFSTMEKWLQVSEKNGYALEDMLVESKITEA
-678 ELYEIVEYMYNESE
+678 
-692 QDLDYIP
+692 
-699 EIEDI
+699 
-704 QDSVNEDCDENMY
+704 DE
-717 NKAVDIV
+717 
-724 RNIIENITYYEY
+724 EN
-736 DYKKYIQ
+736 
-743 LSDNHTMYEL
+743 
-753 NDDVEMTADQYSSLV
+753 
-768 DIFLQQLQDEINIDI
+768 
-783 YALGRSGRHICIDNT
+783 
-798 FDNALNYN
+798 
-806 GYVQAQRKYEQE
+806 
-818 MINYI
+818 
-823 NQEYGNNKT
+823 
-832 ENKKLNED
+832 
-840 IKSNKYEIE
+840 
-849 WNAGAVE
+849 
-856 RTPTPN
+856 
-862 ETVEF
+862 
-867 EGTRADLMKFLDDNY
+867 
-882 VDVDYDEDD
+882 
-891 NIISF
+891 
-896 EEWLDTYEDTYDP
+896 
-909 SGSTVVLSIKEN
+909 
-921 GKEIYKNSDYDYYQ
+921 
-935 KEQEDYDD
+935 
-943 DDDDDD
+943 
-949 DMEESKHLNEAEE
+949 EE
-962 DIIEQSEETDNN
+962 DEEIDNN

>member
-103 LNTKDGYATPEA
+103 LNTKDDYATPEA

-139 DYPEDEKLTIDKYVA
+139 NYPEDEKLTIDKYVA

-165 LYKDEDGNMY
+165 LYKDENGNMY

-250 LTKYALEEAK
+250 LTKYQLEEGK
-260 DIAMNYED
+260 VIL
-268 AGSDIEAVLIA
+268 S
-279 LYKANCFN
+279 
-287 IDNLMNFIKDTQEYL
+287 NL
-302 TEASRLPNISKF
+302 
-314 VYDLDKDKGDAWS
+314 
-327 VNSYTEDN
+327 
-335 KGNKIIIVT
+335 
-344 KNGKSENT
+344 
-352 DKDIINAV
+352 
-360 EKKYPQLKGYETEN
+360 
-374 HKGVWFYLNENN
+374 
-386 LNENIKESLVK
+386 
-397 KEEGDINPLNANDE
+397 DE
-411 DTVKINVAY
+411 
-420 KIAITY
+420 
-426 YQARNP
+426 
-432 HKIKKE
+432 
-438 KMYSAFN
+438 
-445 RVYVPINIVKDY
+445 
-457 VNGKLTYEEFK
+457 
-468 DAIFKL
+468 
-474 LWDYYV
+474 
-480 DWSKEN
+480 
-486 KNTLKEL
+486 
-493 ELYKITWI
+493 
-501 GNIPDDVKEKLLDN
+501 
-515 TNENNLKESIDTSEY
+515 
-530 THKDSKFKYMLLD
+530 
-543 RLKQDCE
+543 
-550 YFLGN
+550 
-555 GNGAEKV
+555 AEKV

-576 KTSDKLFDQLKE
+576 KISDKLFDQLKE

-617 SAEDVLD
+617 SVEDVLD

-662 KESKTLKK
+662 KEGKSLEENTNKLKDINFKQWYMENVPEDNFLFDDLRDDTTFQDILDTLKAGNNVYDAMFKEGKGGDSTVRENVFSALSDMLNVDYDDVYYLWLYPERDNKLKENKEIKK
-670 EAITELSN
+670 EA
-678 ELYEIVEYMYNESE
+678 
-692 QDLDYIP
+692 
-699 EIEDI
+699 
-704 QDSVNEDCDENMY
+704 DE
-717 NKAVDIV
+717 
-724 RNIIENITYYEY
+724 EN
-736 DYKKYIQ
+736 
-743 LSDNHTMYEL
+743 
-753 NDDVEMTADQYSSLV
+753 
-768 DIFLQQLQDEINIDI
+768 
-783 YALGRSGRHICIDNT
+783 
-798 FDNALNYN
+798 
-806 GYVQAQRKYEQE
+806 
-818 MINYI
+818 
-823 NQEYGNNKT
+823 
-832 ENKKLNED
+832 
-840 IKSNKYEIE
+840 
-849 WNAGAVE
+849 
-856 RTPTPN
+856 
-862 ETVEF
+862 
-867 EGTRADLMKFLDDNY
+867 
-882 VDVDYDEDD
+882 
-891 NIISF
+891 
-896 EEWLDTYEDTYDP
+896 
-909 SGSTVVLSIKEN
+909 
-921 GKEIYKNSDYDYYQ
+921 
-935 KEQEDYDD
+935 
-943 DDDDDD
+943 
-949 DMEESKHLNEAEE
+949 EE
-962 DIIEQSEETDNN
+962 DEEIDNN

>member
-125 FITLSSKVHLDESA
+125 FITLSSKVHLDEST
-139 DYPEDEKLTIDKYVA
+139 DYPEDEKLTTDKYVA
-154 TYKMPNGTFFE
+154 TYKMPNGTFFK

-199 NEDAWDDNFVI
+199 KESYYVKIFNSDDTDIDTYETDDEQEAIDYAENQKANGYRAVVYNADTKEALYDYDPNNVLEEDAWDDNFVI

-250 LTKYALEEAK
+250 LTKYALEEGK
-260 DIAMNYED
+260 VIL
-268 AGSDIEAVLIA
+268 S
-279 LYKANCFN
+279 
-287 IDNLMNFIKDTQEYL
+287 NL
-302 TEASRLPNISKF
+302 
-314 VYDLDKDKGDAWS
+314 
-327 VNSYTEDN
+327 
-335 KGNKIIIVT
+335 
-344 KNGKSENT
+344 
-352 DKDIINAV
+352 
-360 EKKYPQLKGYETEN
+360 
-374 HKGVWFYLNENN
+374 
-386 LNENIKESLVK
+386 
-397 KEEGDINPLNANDE
+397 
-411 DTVKINVAY
+411 
-420 KIAITY
+420 
-426 YQARNP
+426 
-432 HKIKKE
+432 
-438 KMYSAFN
+438 
-445 RVYVPINIVKDY
+445 
-457 VNGKLTYEEFK
+457 
-468 DAIFKL
+468 
-474 LWDYYV
+474 
-480 DWSKEN
+480 
-486 KNTLKEL
+486 
-493 ELYKITWI
+493 
-501 GNIPDDVKEKLLDN
+501 DV
-515 TNENNLKESIDTSEY
+515 
-530 THKDSKFKYMLLD
+530 
-543 RLKQDCE
+543 
-550 YFLGN
+550 
-555 GNGAEKV
+555 AEKV
-562 FEGIDIDEELVEET
+562 FEGVDVDVKTSNDWPILSDYEQNALEFAEEHGIIDYDVKGNQMTWIEKSYDDGYSRPMVEYKHTLNLDTMKENVKRLTPEITEDMNEELVEET
-576 KTSDKLFDQLKE
+576 KISDKLFDQLKE

-595 AESTVKAIVNI
+595 AESTVKAIINI

-617 SAEDVLD
+617 SVEDVLD

-650 DTIEDYYNKLFV
+650 DTIEDYFDKALAKV
-662 KESKTLKK
+662 EES
-670 EAITELSN
+670 
-678 ELYEIVEYMYNESE
+678 
-692 QDLDYIP
+692 
-699 EIEDI
+699 
-704 QDSVNEDCDENMY
+704 
-717 NKAVDIV
+717 
-724 RNIIENITYYEY
+724 
-736 DYKKYIQ
+736 
-743 LSDNHTMYEL
+743 
-753 NDDVEMTADQYSSLV
+753 
-768 DIFLQQLQDEINIDI
+768 
-783 YALGRSGRHICIDNT
+783 
-798 FDNALNYN
+798 
-806 GYVQAQRKYEQE
+806 
-818 MINYI
+818 
-823 NQEYGNNKT
+823 
-832 ENKKLNED
+832 KKLNESNAEDFIKDVEDAKLLGWDGKDETFKDYMKKVNDMRQVNKELKKENNEENTNKLKD
-840 IKSNKYEIE
+840 INFKQWYMENVPEDNFLFDDLRDDTTFQDILDTLK
-849 WNAGAVE
+849 AGNNVYDAMFKE
-856 RTPTPN
+856 GKGGDS
-862 ETVEF
+862 TVRENVF
-867 EGTRADLMKFLDDNY
+867 SALSDMLN
-882 VDVDYDEDD
+882 VDYDDVYYL
-891 NIISF
+891 
-896 EEWLDTYEDTYDP
+896 WLYPERANK
-909 SGSTVVLSIKEN
+909 LKEN
-921 GKEIYKNSDYDYYQ
+921 KEIK
-935 KEQEDYDD
+935 KEAD
-943 DDDDDD
+943 
-949 DMEESKHLNEAEE
+949 EENEE
-962 DIIEQSEETDNN
+962 DEEIDNN

-1017 PEEPQELVVF
+1017 PKEPQELVVF

>member
-50 NDLKDDAKVKEYE
+50 NDLKDDAKVKEYQ

-250 LTKYALEEAK
+250 LTKYALEE
-260 DIAMNYED
+260 
-268 AGSDIEAVLIA
+268 
-279 LYKANCFN
+279 
-287 IDNLMNFIKDTQEYL
+287 
-302 TEASRLPNISKF
+302 
-314 VYDLDKDKGDAWS
+314 
-327 VNSYTEDN
+327 
-335 KGNKIIIVT
+335 
-344 KNGKSENT
+344 GKVILS
-352 DKDIINAV
+352 
-360 EKKYPQLKGYETEN
+360 
-374 HKGVWFYLNENN
+374 N
-386 LNENIKESLVK
+386 LNV
-397 KEEGDINPLNANDE
+397 
-411 DTVKINVAY
+411 
-420 KIAITY
+420 
-426 YQARNP
+426 
-432 HKIKKE
+432 
-438 KMYSAFN
+438 
-445 RVYVPINIVKDY
+445 
-457 VNGKLTYEEFK
+457 
-468 DAIFKL
+468 
-474 LWDYYV
+474 
-480 DWSKEN
+480 
-486 KNTLKEL
+486 
-493 ELYKITWI
+493 
-501 GNIPDDVKEKLLDN
+501 
-515 TNENNLKESIDTSEY
+515 
-530 THKDSKFKYMLLD
+530 
-543 RLKQDCE
+543 
-550 YFLGN
+550 
-555 GNGAEKV
+555 AEKV

-617 SAEDVLD
+617 SVEDILD

-662 KESKTLKK
+662 KEGKSLEENTNKLKDINFKQWYMENVPEDNFLFDDLRDDTTFQDILDTLKAGNNVYDAMFKEGKGGDSTVRENVFSALSDMLNVDYDDVYYLWLYPERDNKLKENKEIKK
-670 EAITELSN
+670 EA
-678 ELYEIVEYMYNESE
+678 
-692 QDLDYIP
+692 
-699 EIEDI
+699 
-704 QDSVNEDCDENMY
+704 DE
-717 NKAVDIV
+717 
-724 RNIIENITYYEY
+724 EN
-736 DYKKYIQ
+736 
-743 LSDNHTMYEL
+743 
-753 NDDVEMTADQYSSLV
+753 
-768 DIFLQQLQDEINIDI
+768 
-783 YALGRSGRHICIDNT
+783 
-798 FDNALNYN
+798 
-806 GYVQAQRKYEQE
+806 
-818 MINYI
+818 
-823 NQEYGNNKT
+823 
-832 ENKKLNED
+832 
-840 IKSNKYEIE
+840 
-849 WNAGAVE
+849 
-856 RTPTPN
+856 
-862 ETVEF
+862 
-867 EGTRADLMKFLDDNY
+867 
-882 VDVDYDEDD
+882 
-891 NIISF
+891 
-896 EEWLDTYEDTYDP
+896 
-909 SGSTVVLSIKEN
+909 
-921 GKEIYKNSDYDYYQ
+921 
-935 KEQEDYDD
+935 
-943 DDDDDD
+943 
-949 DMEESKHLNEAEE
+949 EE
-962 DIIEQSEETDNN
+962 DEEIDNN

>member
-50 NDLKDDAKVKEYE
+50 DDLKDDAKVKEYE

-84 MQEADK
+84 MQEVDK

-125 FITLSSKVHLDESA
+125 FITLSSKVHLNESA

-175 DQNKVPIDAE
+175 DQNKVPIDDE

-199 NEDAWDDNFVI
+199 KEDAWDDNFVI

-250 LTKYALEEAK
+250 LTKYQLEEGK
-260 DIAMNYED
+260 VIL
-268 AGSDIEAVLIA
+268 S
-279 LYKANCFN
+279 
-287 IDNLMNFIKDTQEYL
+287 NL
-302 TEASRLPNISKF
+302 
-314 VYDLDKDKGDAWS
+314 
-327 VNSYTEDN
+327 
-335 KGNKIIIVT
+335 
-344 KNGKSENT
+344 
-352 DKDIINAV
+352 
-360 EKKYPQLKGYETEN
+360 
-374 HKGVWFYLNENN
+374 
-386 LNENIKESLVK
+386 
-397 KEEGDINPLNANDE
+397 DE
-411 DTVKINVAY
+411 
-420 KIAITY
+420 
-426 YQARNP
+426 
-432 HKIKKE
+432 
-438 KMYSAFN
+438 
-445 RVYVPINIVKDY
+445 
-457 VNGKLTYEEFK
+457 
-468 DAIFKL
+468 
-474 LWDYYV
+474 
-480 DWSKEN
+480 
-486 KNTLKEL
+486 
-493 ELYKITWI
+493 
-501 GNIPDDVKEKLLDN
+501 
-515 TNENNLKESIDTSEY
+515 
-530 THKDSKFKYMLLD
+530 
-543 RLKQDCE
+543 
-550 YFLGN
+550 
-555 GNGAEKV
+555 AEKV
-562 FEGIDIDEELVEET
+562 FEGIDVDQELIEET

-588 LGMTKEQ
+588 LGMNKEQ
-595 AESTVKAIVNI
+595 AESTVKAIINI

-617 SAEDVLD
+617 SVEDVLD

-662 KESKTLKK
+662 KEGKSLEENTNKLKDINFKQWYMENVPEDNFLFDDLRDDTTFQDILDTLKAGNNVYDAMFKEGKGGDSTVRENVFSALSDMLNVDYDDVYYLWLYPERDNKLKENKEIKK
-670 EAITELSN
+670 EAVEKINDEEGKELVKKYYPEATDEQAEKIVDMWNNDNRAINPEEEFAFSTMEKWLQVSEKNGYALEDMLVESKITEAD
-678 ELYEIVEYMYNESE
+678 EKFKETIYEVAEYLYNESE

-704 QDSVNEDCDENMY
+704 QDRVNEDCDENMY

-806 GYVQAQRKYEQE
+806 RYVQAQRKYEQE

-862 ETVEF
+862 ETIEF
-867 EGTRADLMKFLDDNY
+867 EGTRKDLMQFLDDNY
-882 VDVDYDEDD
+882 VDIDYDDND

-896 EEWLDTYEDTYDP
+896 EKWLDEYEEMYDP

-935 KEQEDYDD
+935 EEQEDYEDYED
-943 DDDDDD
+943 YDGI
-949 DMEESKHLNEAEE
+949 EESKHLTEAEE
-962 DIIEQSEETDNN
+962 DIIEQNEEETDNN

>member
-250 LTKYALEEAK
+250 LTKYALEE
-260 DIAMNYED
+260 
-268 AGSDIEAVLIA
+268 
-279 LYKANCFN
+279 
-287 IDNLMNFIKDTQEYL
+287 
-302 TEASRLPNISKF
+302 
-314 VYDLDKDKGDAWS
+314 
-327 VNSYTEDN
+327 
-335 KGNKIIIVT
+335 
-344 KNGKSENT
+344 GKVILS
-352 DKDIINAV
+352 
-360 EKKYPQLKGYETEN
+360 
-374 HKGVWFYLNENN
+374 N
-386 LNENIKESLVK
+386 LNV
-397 KEEGDINPLNANDE
+397 
-411 DTVKINVAY
+411 
-420 KIAITY
+420 
-426 YQARNP
+426 
-432 HKIKKE
+432 
-438 KMYSAFN
+438 
-445 RVYVPINIVKDY
+445 
-457 VNGKLTYEEFK
+457 
-468 DAIFKL
+468 
-474 LWDYYV
+474 
-480 DWSKEN
+480 
-486 KNTLKEL
+486 
-493 ELYKITWI
+493 
-501 GNIPDDVKEKLLDN
+501 
-515 TNENNLKESIDTSEY
+515 
-530 THKDSKFKYMLLD
+530 
-543 RLKQDCE
+543 
-550 YFLGN
+550 
-555 GNGAEKV
+555 AEKV

-617 SAEDVLD
+617 SVEDILD

-662 KESKTLKK
+662 KEGKSLEENTNKLKDINFKQWYMENVPEDNFLFDDLRDDTTFQDILDTLKAGNNVYDAMFKEGKGGDSTVRENVFSALSDMLNVDYDDVYYLWLYPERDNKLKENKEIKK
-670 EAITELSN
+670 EAVEKINDEEGKELVKKYYPEATDEQAEKIVDMWNNDNGAINPEEEFAFSTMEKWLQVSEKNGYTLEDMLVESKITEA
-678 ELYEIVEYMYNESE
+678 
-692 QDLDYIP
+692 
-699 EIEDI
+699 
-704 QDSVNEDCDENMY
+704 DE
-717 NKAVDIV
+717 
-724 RNIIENITYYEY
+724 EN
-736 DYKKYIQ
+736 
-743 LSDNHTMYEL
+743 
-753 NDDVEMTADQYSSLV
+753 
-768 DIFLQQLQDEINIDI
+768 
-783 YALGRSGRHICIDNT
+783 
-798 FDNALNYN
+798 
-806 GYVQAQRKYEQE
+806 
-818 MINYI
+818 
-823 NQEYGNNKT
+823 
-832 ENKKLNED
+832 
-840 IKSNKYEIE
+840 
-849 WNAGAVE
+849 
-856 RTPTPN
+856 
-862 ETVEF
+862 
-867 EGTRADLMKFLDDNY
+867 
-882 VDVDYDEDD
+882 
-891 NIISF
+891 
-896 EEWLDTYEDTYDP
+896 
-909 SGSTVVLSIKEN
+909 
-921 GKEIYKNSDYDYYQ
+921 
-935 KEQEDYDD
+935 
-943 DDDDDD
+943 
-949 DMEESKHLNEAEE
+949 EE
-962 DIIEQSEETDNN
+962 DEEIDNN

>member
-1 MKVKDEKLFGA
+1 MKVKNEKLFGA

-229 VTSFDIFKE
+229 VTSFDIFKK

-250 LTKYALEEAK
+250 LTKYALEEGK
-260 DIAMNYED
+260 VIL
-268 AGSDIEAVLIA
+268 S
-279 LYKANCFN
+279 
-287 IDNLMNFIKDTQEYL
+287 NL
-302 TEASRLPNISKF
+302 
-314 VYDLDKDKGDAWS
+314 
-327 VNSYTEDN
+327 
-335 KGNKIIIVT
+335 
-344 KNGKSENT
+344 
-352 DKDIINAV
+352 
-360 EKKYPQLKGYETEN
+360 
-374 HKGVWFYLNENN
+374 
-386 LNENIKESLVK
+386 
-397 KEEGDINPLNANDE
+397 
-411 DTVKINVAY
+411 
-420 KIAITY
+420 
-426 YQARNP
+426 
-432 HKIKKE
+432 
-438 KMYSAFN
+438 
-445 RVYVPINIVKDY
+445 
-457 VNGKLTYEEFK
+457 
-468 DAIFKL
+468 
-474 LWDYYV
+474 
-480 DWSKEN
+480 
-486 KNTLKEL
+486 
-493 ELYKITWI
+493 
-501 GNIPDDVKEKLLDN
+501 DV
-515 TNENNLKESIDTSEY
+515 
-530 THKDSKFKYMLLD
+530 
-543 RLKQDCE
+543 
-550 YFLGN
+550 
-555 GNGAEKV
+555 AEKV

-617 SAEDVLD
+617 SVEDVLD
-624 NLSNETVD
+624 NLSNETVN

-662 KESKTLKK
+662 KEGKSLEENTNKLKDINFKQWYMENVPEDNFLFDDLRDDTTFQDILDTLKAGNNVYDAMFK
-670 EAITELSN
+670 EGKGG
-678 ELYEIVEYMYNESE
+678 
-692 QDLDYIP
+692 
-699 EIEDI
+699 
-704 QDSVNEDCDENMY
+704 DSTVRENVFS
-717 NKAVDIV
+717 A
-724 RNIIENITYYEY
+724 
-736 DYKKYIQ
+736 
-743 LSDNHTMYEL
+743 LSDML
-753 NDDVEMTADQYSSLV
+753 NVDYDDVYYLWLYPE
-768 DIFLQQLQDEINIDI
+768 
-783 YALGRSGRHICIDNT
+783 RDNK
-798 FDNALNYN
+798 L
-806 GYVQAQRKYEQE
+806 K
-818 MINYI
+818 
-823 NQEYGNNKT
+823 
-832 ENKKLNED
+832 ENKEIKKEED

-862 ETVEF
+862 ETIEF
-867 EGTRADLMKFLDDNY
+867 EGTRKDLMQFLDDNY
-882 VDVDYDEDD
+882 VDIDYDDND

-896 EEWLDTYEDTYDP
+896 EKWLDEYEEMYDP

-935 KEQEDYDD
+935 EEQEDYEDYED
-943 DDDDDD
+943 YDGI
-949 DMEESKHLNEAEE
+949 EESKHLTEAEE
-962 DIIEQSEETDNN
+962 DIIEQNEEETDNN

-1000 GKYNEVYLLT
+1000 GKYNEVYLLR

>member
-50 NDLKDDAKVKEYE
+50 DDLKDDAKVKEYE

-84 MQEADK
+84 MQEANK

-154 TYKMPNGTFFE
+154 TYEMPNGTFFE

-185 ELSKYEKVTESKKL
+185 ELSKYKKVAESKKL

-229 VTSFDIFKE
+229 VTSFNIFKE

-250 LTKYALEEAK
+250 LTKYALEEGK
-260 DIAMNYED
+260 VIL
-268 AGSDIEAVLIA
+268 S
-279 LYKANCFN
+279 
-287 IDNLMNFIKDTQEYL
+287 NL
-302 TEASRLPNISKF
+302 
-314 VYDLDKDKGDAWS
+314 
-327 VNSYTEDN
+327 
-335 KGNKIIIVT
+335 
-344 KNGKSENT
+344 
-352 DKDIINAV
+352 
-360 EKKYPQLKGYETEN
+360 
-374 HKGVWFYLNENN
+374 
-386 LNENIKESLVK
+386 
-397 KEEGDINPLNANDE
+397 
-411 DTVKINVAY
+411 
-420 KIAITY
+420 
-426 YQARNP
+426 
-432 HKIKKE
+432 
-438 KMYSAFN
+438 
-445 RVYVPINIVKDY
+445 
-457 VNGKLTYEEFK
+457 
-468 DAIFKL
+468 
-474 LWDYYV
+474 
-480 DWSKEN
+480 
-486 KNTLKEL
+486 
-493 ELYKITWI
+493 
-501 GNIPDDVKEKLLDN
+501 DV
-515 TNENNLKESIDTSEY
+515 
-530 THKDSKFKYMLLD
+530 
-543 RLKQDCE
+543 
-550 YFLGN
+550 
-555 GNGAEKV
+555 AEKV

-617 SAEDVLD
+617 SVEDVLD

-662 KESKTLKK
+662 KEGKSLEKNTNKLKDINFKQWYMENVPEDNFLFDDLRDDTTFQDILDTLKAGNNVYDAMFKEGKGGDSTVRENVFSALSDMLNVDYDDVYYLWLYPERDNKLKENKEIKK
-670 EAITELSN
+670 EA
-678 ELYEIVEYMYNESE
+678 
-692 QDLDYIP
+692 
-699 EIEDI
+699 
-704 QDSVNEDCDENMY
+704 DE
-717 NKAVDIV
+717 
-724 RNIIENITYYEY
+724 EN
-736 DYKKYIQ
+736 
-743 LSDNHTMYEL
+743 
-753 NDDVEMTADQYSSLV
+753 
-768 DIFLQQLQDEINIDI
+768 
-783 YALGRSGRHICIDNT
+783 
-798 FDNALNYN
+798 
-806 GYVQAQRKYEQE
+806 
-818 MINYI
+818 
-823 NQEYGNNKT
+823 
-832 ENKKLNED
+832 
-840 IKSNKYEIE
+840 
-849 WNAGAVE
+849 
-856 RTPTPN
+856 
-862 ETVEF
+862 
-867 EGTRADLMKFLDDNY
+867 
-882 VDVDYDEDD
+882 
-891 NIISF
+891 
-896 EEWLDTYEDTYDP
+896 
-909 SGSTVVLSIKEN
+909 
-921 GKEIYKNSDYDYYQ
+921 
-935 KEQEDYDD
+935 
-943 DDDDDD
+943 
-949 DMEESKHLNEAEE
+949 EE
-962 DIIEQSEETDNN
+962 DEEIDNN

>member
-36 KQRKNAIIRMITKY
+36 NQRKNAIIRMITKY

-139 DYPEDEKLTIDKYVA
+139 NYPEDEKLTIDKYVA
-154 TYKMPNGTFFE
+154 TYEMPNGTFFE

-250 LTKYALEEAK
+250 LTKYALEE
-260 DIAMNYED
+260 
-268 AGSDIEAVLIA
+268 G
-279 LYKANCFN
+279 
-287 IDNLMNFIKDTQEYL
+287 
-302 TEASRLPNISKF
+302 
-314 VYDLDKDKGDAWS
+314 
-327 VNSYTEDN
+327 
-335 KGNKIIIVT
+335 KIIL
-344 KNGKSENT
+344 S
-352 DKDIINAV
+352 
-360 EKKYPQLKGYETEN
+360 
-374 HKGVWFYLNENN
+374 N
-386 LNENIKESLVK
+386 L
-397 KEEGDINPLNANDE
+397 
-411 DTVKINVAY
+411 
-420 KIAITY
+420 
-426 YQARNP
+426 
-432 HKIKKE
+432 
-438 KMYSAFN
+438 
-445 RVYVPINIVKDY
+445 
-457 VNGKLTYEEFK
+457 
-468 DAIFKL
+468 
-474 LWDYYV
+474 
-480 DWSKEN
+480 
-486 KNTLKEL
+486 
-493 ELYKITWI
+493 
-501 GNIPDDVKEKLLDN
+501 DV
-515 TNENNLKESIDTSEY
+515 
-530 THKDSKFKYMLLD
+530 
-543 RLKQDCE
+543 
-550 YFLGN
+550 
-555 GNGAEKV
+555 AEKV

-606 FKNKSPEIVKE
+606 FKNKSPEIIKE
-617 SAEDVLD
+617 SVEDVLD

-650 DTIEDYYNKLFV
+650 NTIEDYYNKLFV
-662 KESKTLKK
+662 KEGKSLEENTNKLKDINFKQWYMENVPEDNFLFDDLRDDTTFQDILDTLKAGNNVYDAMFKEGKGGDSTVRENVFSALSDMLNVDYDDVYYLWLYPERDNKLKENKEIKK
-670 EAITELSN
+670 EA
-678 ELYEIVEYMYNESE
+678 
-692 QDLDYIP
+692 
-699 EIEDI
+699 
-704 QDSVNEDCDENMY
+704 DE
-717 NKAVDIV
+717 
-724 RNIIENITYYEY
+724 EN
-736 DYKKYIQ
+736 
-743 LSDNHTMYEL
+743 
-753 NDDVEMTADQYSSLV
+753 
-768 DIFLQQLQDEINIDI
+768 
-783 YALGRSGRHICIDNT
+783 
-798 FDNALNYN
+798 
-806 GYVQAQRKYEQE
+806 
-818 MINYI
+818 
-823 NQEYGNNKT
+823 
-832 ENKKLNED
+832 
-840 IKSNKYEIE
+840 
-849 WNAGAVE
+849 
-856 RTPTPN
+856 
-862 ETVEF
+862 
-867 EGTRADLMKFLDDNY
+867 
-882 VDVDYDEDD
+882 
-891 NIISF
+891 
-896 EEWLDTYEDTYDP
+896 
-909 SGSTVVLSIKEN
+909 
-921 GKEIYKNSDYDYYQ
+921 
-935 KEQEDYDD
+935 
-943 DDDDDD
+943 
-949 DMEESKHLNEAEE
+949 EE
-962 DIIEQSEETDNN
+962 DEEIDNN

>member
-50 NDLKDDAKVKEYE
+50 TDLKDDAKVKEYE

-139 DYPEDEKLTIDKYVA
+139 DYPEDEKVTIDKYVA

-175 DQNKVPIDAE
+175 DQNKVPIDDE
-185 ELSKYEKVTESKKL
+185 ELSKYEKVAESKKL

-250 LTKYALEEAK
+250 LTKYALEEGK
-260 DIAMNYED
+260 VIL
-268 AGSDIEAVLIA
+268 S
-279 LYKANCFN
+279 
-287 IDNLMNFIKDTQEYL
+287 NL
-302 TEASRLPNISKF
+302 
-314 VYDLDKDKGDAWS
+314 
-327 VNSYTEDN
+327 
-335 KGNKIIIVT
+335 
-344 KNGKSENT
+344 
-352 DKDIINAV
+352 
-360 EKKYPQLKGYETEN
+360 
-374 HKGVWFYLNENN
+374 
-386 LNENIKESLVK
+386 
-397 KEEGDINPLNANDE
+397 
-411 DTVKINVAY
+411 
-420 KIAITY
+420 
-426 YQARNP
+426 
-432 HKIKKE
+432 
-438 KMYSAFN
+438 
-445 RVYVPINIVKDY
+445 
-457 VNGKLTYEEFK
+457 
-468 DAIFKL
+468 
-474 LWDYYV
+474 
-480 DWSKEN
+480 
-486 KNTLKEL
+486 
-493 ELYKITWI
+493 
-501 GNIPDDVKEKLLDN
+501 DV
-515 TNENNLKESIDTSEY
+515 
-530 THKDSKFKYMLLD
+530 
-543 RLKQDCE
+543 
-550 YFLGN
+550 
-555 GNGAEKV
+555 AEKV

-624 NLSNETVD
+624 NLSNETVN

-650 DTIEDYYNKLFV
+650 NTIEDYYNKLFV
-662 KESKTLKK
+662 KEGKSLEENTNKLKDINFKQWYMENVPEDNFLFDDLRDDTTFQDILDTLKAGNNVYDAMFK
-670 EAITELSN
+670 EGKGG
-678 ELYEIVEYMYNESE
+678 
-692 QDLDYIP
+692 
-699 EIEDI
+699 
-704 QDSVNEDCDENMY
+704 DSTVRENVFS
-717 NKAVDIV
+717 A
-724 RNIIENITYYEY
+724 
-736 DYKKYIQ
+736 
-743 LSDNHTMYEL
+743 LSDML
-753 NDDVEMTADQYSSLV
+753 NVDYDDVYYLWLYPE
-768 DIFLQQLQDEINIDI
+768 
-783 YALGRSGRHICIDNT
+783 RDNK
-798 FDNALNYN
+798 L
-806 GYVQAQRKYEQE
+806 K
-818 MINYI
+818 
-823 NQEYGNNKT
+823 
-832 ENKKLNED
+832 ENKEIKKEED

-862 ETVEF
+862 ETIEF
-867 EGTRADLMKFLDDNY
+867 EGTRKDLMQFLDDNY
-882 VDVDYDEDD
+882 VDIDYDDND

-896 EEWLDTYEDTYDP
+896 EKWLDEYEEMYDP

-935 KEQEDYDD
+935 EEQEDYEDYED
-943 DDDDDD
+943 YDGI
-949 DMEESKHLNEAEE
+949 EESKHLTEAEE
-962 DIIEQSEETDNN
+962 DIIEQNEEEIDNN

>member
-1 MKVKDEKLFGA
+1 MKVRDEKLFGA

-84 MQEADK
+84 MQEVDK

-125 FITLSSKVHLDESA
+125 FITLSSKVHLNESA
-139 DYPEDEKLTIDKYVA
+139 DYPEDEKLTTDKYVA

-185 ELSKYEKVTESKKL
+185 ELSKYEKVTESKELKEGYYVKIFNSDDTDIDTYETNDEQEAIDYAENQKANGYRAVVYNADTKEAL
-199 NEDAWDDNFVI
+199 YDYDPNNVLEEDAWDDNFVI

-250 LTKYALEEAK
+250 LTKYALEEGK
-260 DIAMNYED
+260 VIL
-268 AGSDIEAVLIA
+268 S
-279 LYKANCFN
+279 
-287 IDNLMNFIKDTQEYL
+287 NL
-302 TEASRLPNISKF
+302 
-314 VYDLDKDKGDAWS
+314 
-327 VNSYTEDN
+327 
-335 KGNKIIIVT
+335 
-344 KNGKSENT
+344 
-352 DKDIINAV
+352 
-360 EKKYPQLKGYETEN
+360 
-374 HKGVWFYLNENN
+374 
-386 LNENIKESLVK
+386 
-397 KEEGDINPLNANDE
+397 
-411 DTVKINVAY
+411 
-420 KIAITY
+420 
-426 YQARNP
+426 
-432 HKIKKE
+432 
-438 KMYSAFN
+438 
-445 RVYVPINIVKDY
+445 
-457 VNGKLTYEEFK
+457 
-468 DAIFKL
+468 
-474 LWDYYV
+474 
-480 DWSKEN
+480 
-486 KNTLKEL
+486 
-493 ELYKITWI
+493 
-501 GNIPDDVKEKLLDN
+501 DV
-515 TNENNLKESIDTSEY
+515 
-530 THKDSKFKYMLLD
+530 
-543 RLKQDCE
+543 
-550 YFLGN
+550 
-555 GNGAEKV
+555 AEKV

-595 AESTVKAIVNI
+595 AESTVKAIINI

-662 KESKTLKK
+662 KEGKSLEENTNKLKDINFKQWYMENVPEDNFLFDDLRDDTTFQDILDTLKAGNNVYDAMFKEGKGGDSTVRENVFSALSDMLNVDYDDVYYLWLYPERDNKLKENKEIKK
-670 EAITELSN
+670 EA
-678 ELYEIVEYMYNESE
+678 
-692 QDLDYIP
+692 
-699 EIEDI
+699 
-704 QDSVNEDCDENMY
+704 DE
-717 NKAVDIV
+717 
-724 RNIIENITYYEY
+724 EN
-736 DYKKYIQ
+736 
-743 LSDNHTMYEL
+743 
-753 NDDVEMTADQYSSLV
+753 
-768 DIFLQQLQDEINIDI
+768 
-783 YALGRSGRHICIDNT
+783 
-798 FDNALNYN
+798 
-806 GYVQAQRKYEQE
+806 
-818 MINYI
+818 
-823 NQEYGNNKT
+823 
-832 ENKKLNED
+832 
-840 IKSNKYEIE
+840 
-849 WNAGAVE
+849 
-856 RTPTPN
+856 
-862 ETVEF
+862 
-867 EGTRADLMKFLDDNY
+867 
-882 VDVDYDEDD
+882 
-891 NIISF
+891 
-896 EEWLDTYEDTYDP
+896 
-909 SGSTVVLSIKEN
+909 
-921 GKEIYKNSDYDYYQ
+921 
-935 KEQEDYDD
+935 
-943 DDDDDD
+943 
-949 DMEESKHLNEAEE
+949 EE
-962 DIIEQSEETDNN
+962 DEEIDNN

>member
-36 KQRKNAIIRMITKY
+36 NQRKNAIIRMITKY
-50 NDLKDDAKVKEYE
+50 DDLKDDAKVKEYE

-154 TYKMPNGTFFE
+154 TYEMPNGTFFE

-185 ELSKYEKVTESKKL
+185 ELSKYKKVTESKKL

-250 LTKYALEEAK
+250 LTKYALEEGK
-260 DIAMNYED
+260 VIL
-268 AGSDIEAVLIA
+268 S
-279 LYKANCFN
+279 
-287 IDNLMNFIKDTQEYL
+287 NL
-302 TEASRLPNISKF
+302 
-314 VYDLDKDKGDAWS
+314 
-327 VNSYTEDN
+327 
-335 KGNKIIIVT
+335 
-344 KNGKSENT
+344 
-352 DKDIINAV
+352 
-360 EKKYPQLKGYETEN
+360 
-374 HKGVWFYLNENN
+374 
-386 LNENIKESLVK
+386 
-397 KEEGDINPLNANDE
+397 
-411 DTVKINVAY
+411 
-420 KIAITY
+420 
-426 YQARNP
+426 
-432 HKIKKE
+432 
-438 KMYSAFN
+438 
-445 RVYVPINIVKDY
+445 
-457 VNGKLTYEEFK
+457 
-468 DAIFKL
+468 
-474 LWDYYV
+474 
-480 DWSKEN
+480 
-486 KNTLKEL
+486 
-493 ELYKITWI
+493 
-501 GNIPDDVKEKLLDN
+501 DV
-515 TNENNLKESIDTSEY
+515 
-530 THKDSKFKYMLLD
+530 
-543 RLKQDCE
+543 
-550 YFLGN
+550 
-555 GNGAEKV
+555 AEKV

-595 AESTVKAIVNI
+595 AESTVKAIINI

-624 NLSNETVD
+624 NLSNETVN

-662 KESKTLKK
+662 KEGKSLEENTNKLKDINFKQWYMENVPEDNFLFDDLRDDTTFQDILDTLKAGNNVYDAMFKEGKGGDSTVRENVFSALSDMLNVDYDDVYYLWLYPERDNKLKENKEIKK
-670 EAITELSN
+670 EA
-678 ELYEIVEYMYNESE
+678 
-692 QDLDYIP
+692 
-699 EIEDI
+699 
-704 QDSVNEDCDENMY
+704 DE
-717 NKAVDIV
+717 
-724 RNIIENITYYEY
+724 EN
-736 DYKKYIQ
+736 
-743 LSDNHTMYEL
+743 
-753 NDDVEMTADQYSSLV
+753 
-768 DIFLQQLQDEINIDI
+768 
-783 YALGRSGRHICIDNT
+783 
-798 FDNALNYN
+798 
-806 GYVQAQRKYEQE
+806 
-818 MINYI
+818 
-823 NQEYGNNKT
+823 
-832 ENKKLNED
+832 
-840 IKSNKYEIE
+840 
-849 WNAGAVE
+849 
-856 RTPTPN
+856 
-862 ETVEF
+862 
-867 EGTRADLMKFLDDNY
+867 
-882 VDVDYDEDD
+882 
-891 NIISF
+891 
-896 EEWLDTYEDTYDP
+896 
-909 SGSTVVLSIKEN
+909 
-921 GKEIYKNSDYDYYQ
+921 
-935 KEQEDYDD
+935 
-943 DDDDDD
+943 
-949 DMEESKHLNEAEE
+949 EE
-962 DIIEQSEETDNN
+962 DEEIDNN
-974 ILDLLQNRIGQNLTV
+974 ILNLLQNRIGQNLTV

>member
-50 NDLKDDAKVKEYE
+50 DDLKDDAKVKEYE

-125 FITLSSKVHLDESA
+125 FITLSSKVHLNESA

-175 DQNKVPIDAE
+175 DQNKVPIDDE
-185 ELSKYEKVTESKKL
+185 ELSKYEKVAESKKL
-199 NEDAWDDNFVI
+199 SEDAWDDNFVI

-250 LTKYALEEAK
+250 LTKYALEE
-260 DIAMNYED
+260 
-268 AGSDIEAVLIA
+268 
-279 LYKANCFN
+279 
-287 IDNLMNFIKDTQEYL
+287 
-302 TEASRLPNISKF
+302 
-314 VYDLDKDKGDAWS
+314 
-327 VNSYTEDN
+327 
-335 KGNKIIIVT
+335 
-344 KNGKSENT
+344 GKVILS
-352 DKDIINAV
+352 
-360 EKKYPQLKGYETEN
+360 
-374 HKGVWFYLNENN
+374 N
-386 LNENIKESLVK
+386 LNV
-397 KEEGDINPLNANDE
+397 
-411 DTVKINVAY
+411 
-420 KIAITY
+420 
-426 YQARNP
+426 
-432 HKIKKE
+432 
-438 KMYSAFN
+438 
-445 RVYVPINIVKDY
+445 
-457 VNGKLTYEEFK
+457 
-468 DAIFKL
+468 
-474 LWDYYV
+474 
-480 DWSKEN
+480 
-486 KNTLKEL
+486 
-493 ELYKITWI
+493 
-501 GNIPDDVKEKLLDN
+501 
-515 TNENNLKESIDTSEY
+515 
-530 THKDSKFKYMLLD
+530 
-543 RLKQDCE
+543 
-550 YFLGN
+550 
-555 GNGAEKV
+555 AEKV

-617 SAEDVLD
+617 SVEDILD

-662 KESKTLKK
+662 KEGKSLEENTNKLKDINFKQWYMENVPEDNFLFDDLRDDTTFQDILDTLKAGNNVYDAMFKEGKGGDSTVRENVFSALSDMLNVDYDDVYYLWLYPERDNKLKENKEIKK
-670 EAITELSN
+670 EA
-678 ELYEIVEYMYNESE
+678 
-692 QDLDYIP
+692 
-699 EIEDI
+699 
-704 QDSVNEDCDENMY
+704 DE
-717 NKAVDIV
+717 
-724 RNIIENITYYEY
+724 EN
-736 DYKKYIQ
+736 
-743 LSDNHTMYEL
+743 
-753 NDDVEMTADQYSSLV
+753 
-768 DIFLQQLQDEINIDI
+768 
-783 YALGRSGRHICIDNT
+783 
-798 FDNALNYN
+798 
-806 GYVQAQRKYEQE
+806 
-818 MINYI
+818 
-823 NQEYGNNKT
+823 
-832 ENKKLNED
+832 
-840 IKSNKYEIE
+840 
-849 WNAGAVE
+849 
-856 RTPTPN
+856 
-862 ETVEF
+862 
-867 EGTRADLMKFLDDNY
+867 
-882 VDVDYDEDD
+882 
-891 NIISF
+891 
-896 EEWLDTYEDTYDP
+896 
-909 SGSTVVLSIKEN
+909 
-921 GKEIYKNSDYDYYQ
+921 
-935 KEQEDYDD
+935 
-943 DDDDDD
+943 
-949 DMEESKHLNEAEE
+949 EE
-962 DIIEQSEETDNN
+962 DEEIDNN

>member
-50 NDLKDDAKVKEYE
+50 TDLKDDAKVKEYE

-73 DNYSNSDKPMK
+73 DNYSNSNKPMK
-84 MQEADK
+84 MQEVDK

-125 FITLSSKVHLDESA
+125 FITLSSKVHLNESA

-185 ELSKYEKVTESKKL
+185 ELSKYKKVAESKKL
-199 NEDAWDDNFVI
+199 SEDAWDDNFVI

-222 KSDGKEI
+222 KYDGKEI

-250 LTKYALEEAK
+250 LTKYALEEGK
-260 DIAMNYED
+260 VIL
-268 AGSDIEAVLIA
+268 S
-279 LYKANCFN
+279 
-287 IDNLMNFIKDTQEYL
+287 NL
-302 TEASRLPNISKF
+302 
-314 VYDLDKDKGDAWS
+314 
-327 VNSYTEDN
+327 
-335 KGNKIIIVT
+335 
-344 KNGKSENT
+344 
-352 DKDIINAV
+352 
-360 EKKYPQLKGYETEN
+360 
-374 HKGVWFYLNENN
+374 
-386 LNENIKESLVK
+386 
-397 KEEGDINPLNANDE
+397 
-411 DTVKINVAY
+411 
-420 KIAITY
+420 
-426 YQARNP
+426 
-432 HKIKKE
+432 
-438 KMYSAFN
+438 
-445 RVYVPINIVKDY
+445 
-457 VNGKLTYEEFK
+457 
-468 DAIFKL
+468 
-474 LWDYYV
+474 
-480 DWSKEN
+480 
-486 KNTLKEL
+486 
-493 ELYKITWI
+493 
-501 GNIPDDVKEKLLDN
+501 DV
-515 TNENNLKESIDTSEY
+515 
-530 THKDSKFKYMLLD
+530 
-543 RLKQDCE
+543 
-550 YFLGN
+550 
-555 GNGAEKV
+555 AEKV

-595 AESTVKAIVNI
+595 AESTVKAIINI

-617 SAEDVLD
+617 SVEDVLD

-632 KVSDIIS
+632 KVSDIVS

-662 KESKTLKK
+662 KEGKSLEENTNKLKDINFKQWYMENVPEDNFLFDDLRDDTTFQDILDTLKAGNNVYDAMFK
-670 EAITELSN
+670 EGKGG
-678 ELYEIVEYMYNESE
+678 
-692 QDLDYIP
+692 
-699 EIEDI
+699 
-704 QDSVNEDCDENMY
+704 DSTVRENVFS
-717 NKAVDIV
+717 A
-724 RNIIENITYYEY
+724 
-736 DYKKYIQ
+736 
-743 LSDNHTMYEL
+743 LSDML
-753 NDDVEMTADQYSSLV
+753 NVDYDDVYYLWLYPE
-768 DIFLQQLQDEINIDI
+768 
-783 YALGRSGRHICIDNT
+783 RDNK
-798 FDNALNYN
+798 L
-806 GYVQAQRKYEQE
+806 K
-818 MINYI
+818 
-823 NQEYGNNKT
+823 
-832 ENKKLNED
+832 ENKEIKKEED

-862 ETVEF
+862 ETIEF
-867 EGTRADLMKFLDDNY
+867 EGTRKDLMQFLDDNY
-882 VDVDYDEDD
+882 VDIDYDDND

-896 EEWLDTYEDTYDP
+896 EKWLDEYEEMYDP

-935 KEQEDYDD
+935 EEQEDYEDYED
-943 DDDDDD
+943 YDGI
-949 DMEESKHLNEAEE
+949 EESKHLTEAEE
-962 DIIEQSEETDNN
+962 DIIEQNEEETDNN

>member
-250 LTKYALEEAK
+250 LTKYALEEGK
-260 DIAMNYED
+260 VIL
-268 AGSDIEAVLIA
+268 S
-279 LYKANCFN
+279 
-287 IDNLMNFIKDTQEYL
+287 NL
-302 TEASRLPNISKF
+302 
-314 VYDLDKDKGDAWS
+314 
-327 VNSYTEDN
+327 
-335 KGNKIIIVT
+335 
-344 KNGKSENT
+344 
-352 DKDIINAV
+352 
-360 EKKYPQLKGYETEN
+360 
-374 HKGVWFYLNENN
+374 
-386 LNENIKESLVK
+386 
-397 KEEGDINPLNANDE
+397 
-411 DTVKINVAY
+411 
-420 KIAITY
+420 
-426 YQARNP
+426 
-432 HKIKKE
+432 
-438 KMYSAFN
+438 
-445 RVYVPINIVKDY
+445 
-457 VNGKLTYEEFK
+457 
-468 DAIFKL
+468 
-474 LWDYYV
+474 
-480 DWSKEN
+480 
-486 KNTLKEL
+486 
-493 ELYKITWI
+493 
-501 GNIPDDVKEKLLDN
+501 DV
-515 TNENNLKESIDTSEY
+515 
-530 THKDSKFKYMLLD
+530 
-543 RLKQDCE
+543 
-550 YFLGN
+550 
-555 GNGAEKV
+555 AEKV

-617 SAEDVLD
+617 SVEDVLG

-639 KIKNLGWDGNI
+639 KIKNLGWNGNI
-650 DTIEDYYNKLFV
+650 NTIEDYYNKLFV
-662 KESKTLKK
+662 KEGKSLEENTNKLKDINFKQWYMENVPEDNFLFDDLRDDTTFQDILDTLKAGNNVYDAMFKEGKGGDSTVRENVFSALSDMLNVDYDDVYYLWLYPERDNKLKENKEIKK
-670 EAITELSN
+670 EA
-678 ELYEIVEYMYNESE
+678 
-692 QDLDYIP
+692 
-699 EIEDI
+699 
-704 QDSVNEDCDENMY
+704 DE
-717 NKAVDIV
+717 
-724 RNIIENITYYEY
+724 EN
-736 DYKKYIQ
+736 
-743 LSDNHTMYEL
+743 
-753 NDDVEMTADQYSSLV
+753 
-768 DIFLQQLQDEINIDI
+768 
-783 YALGRSGRHICIDNT
+783 
-798 FDNALNYN
+798 
-806 GYVQAQRKYEQE
+806 
-818 MINYI
+818 
-823 NQEYGNNKT
+823 
-832 ENKKLNED
+832 
-840 IKSNKYEIE
+840 
-849 WNAGAVE
+849 
-856 RTPTPN
+856 
-862 ETVEF
+862 
-867 EGTRADLMKFLDDNY
+867 
-882 VDVDYDEDD
+882 
-891 NIISF
+891 
-896 EEWLDTYEDTYDP
+896 
-909 SGSTVVLSIKEN
+909 
-921 GKEIYKNSDYDYYQ
+921 
-935 KEQEDYDD
+935 
-943 DDDDDD
+943 
-949 DMEESKHLNEAEE
+949 EE
-962 DIIEQSEETDNN
+962 DEEIDNN

>member
-36 KQRKNAIIRMITKY
+36 NQRKNAIIRMITKY
-50 NDLKDDAKVKEYE
+50 DDLKDDAKVKEYE

-139 DYPEDEKLTIDKYVA
+139 NYPEDEKLTIDKYVA
-154 TYKMPNGTFFE
+154 TYEMPNGTFFE

-185 ELSKYEKVTESKKL
+185 ELSKYKKVAESKKL

-250 LTKYALEEAK
+250 LTKYALEEGK
-260 DIAMNYED
+260 VIL
-268 AGSDIEAVLIA
+268 S
-279 LYKANCFN
+279 
-287 IDNLMNFIKDTQEYL
+287 NL
-302 TEASRLPNISKF
+302 
-314 VYDLDKDKGDAWS
+314 
-327 VNSYTEDN
+327 
-335 KGNKIIIVT
+335 
-344 KNGKSENT
+344 
-352 DKDIINAV
+352 
-360 EKKYPQLKGYETEN
+360 
-374 HKGVWFYLNENN
+374 
-386 LNENIKESLVK
+386 
-397 KEEGDINPLNANDE
+397 
-411 DTVKINVAY
+411 
-420 KIAITY
+420 
-426 YQARNP
+426 
-432 HKIKKE
+432 
-438 KMYSAFN
+438 
-445 RVYVPINIVKDY
+445 
-457 VNGKLTYEEFK
+457 
-468 DAIFKL
+468 
-474 LWDYYV
+474 
-480 DWSKEN
+480 
-486 KNTLKEL
+486 
-493 ELYKITWI
+493 
-501 GNIPDDVKEKLLDN
+501 DV
-515 TNENNLKESIDTSEY
+515 
-530 THKDSKFKYMLLD
+530 
-543 RLKQDCE
+543 
-550 YFLGN
+550 
-555 GNGAEKV
+555 AEKV

-617 SAEDVLD
+617 SVEDILD

-662 KESKTLKK
+662 KEGKSLEENTNKLKDINFKQWYMENVPEDNFLFDDLRDDTTFQDILDTLKAGNNVYDVMFKEGKGGDSTVRENVFSALSDMLNVDYDDVYYLWLYPERDNKLKENKEIKK
-670 EAITELSN
+670 EA
-678 ELYEIVEYMYNESE
+678 
-692 QDLDYIP
+692 
-699 EIEDI
+699 
-704 QDSVNEDCDENMY
+704 DE
-717 NKAVDIV
+717 
-724 RNIIENITYYEY
+724 EN
-736 DYKKYIQ
+736 
-743 LSDNHTMYEL
+743 
-753 NDDVEMTADQYSSLV
+753 
-768 DIFLQQLQDEINIDI
+768 
-783 YALGRSGRHICIDNT
+783 
-798 FDNALNYN
+798 
-806 GYVQAQRKYEQE
+806 
-818 MINYI
+818 
-823 NQEYGNNKT
+823 
-832 ENKKLNED
+832 
-840 IKSNKYEIE
+840 
-849 WNAGAVE
+849 
-856 RTPTPN
+856 
-862 ETVEF
+862 
-867 EGTRADLMKFLDDNY
+867 
-882 VDVDYDEDD
+882 
-891 NIISF
+891 
-896 EEWLDTYEDTYDP
+896 
-909 SGSTVVLSIKEN
+909 
-921 GKEIYKNSDYDYYQ
+921 
-935 KEQEDYDD
+935 
-943 DDDDDD
+943 
-949 DMEESKHLNEAEE
+949 EE
-962 DIIEQSEETDNN
+962 DEEIDNN
-974 ILDLLQNRIGQNLTV
+974 ILNLLQNRIGQNLTV

>member
-1 MKVKDEKLFGA
+1 MKVKNEKLFGA

-84 MQEADK
+84 MQEVDK

-229 VTSFDIFKE
+229 VTSFDIFKK

-250 LTKYALEEAK
+250 LTKYALEE
-260 DIAMNYED
+260 
-268 AGSDIEAVLIA
+268 G
-279 LYKANCFN
+279 
-287 IDNLMNFIKDTQEYL
+287 
-302 TEASRLPNISKF
+302 
-314 VYDLDKDKGDAWS
+314 
-327 VNSYTEDN
+327 
-335 KGNKIIIVT
+335 KIIL
-344 KNGKSENT
+344 S
-352 DKDIINAV
+352 
-360 EKKYPQLKGYETEN
+360 
-374 HKGVWFYLNENN
+374 N
-386 LNENIKESLVK
+386 L
-397 KEEGDINPLNANDE
+397 
-411 DTVKINVAY
+411 
-420 KIAITY
+420 
-426 YQARNP
+426 
-432 HKIKKE
+432 
-438 KMYSAFN
+438 
-445 RVYVPINIVKDY
+445 
-457 VNGKLTYEEFK
+457 
-468 DAIFKL
+468 
-474 LWDYYV
+474 
-480 DWSKEN
+480 
-486 KNTLKEL
+486 
-493 ELYKITWI
+493 
-501 GNIPDDVKEKLLDN
+501 DV
-515 TNENNLKESIDTSEY
+515 
-530 THKDSKFKYMLLD
+530 
-543 RLKQDCE
+543 
-550 YFLGN
+550 
-555 GNGAEKV
+555 AEKV

-617 SAEDVLD
+617 SVEDVLD
-624 NLSNETVD
+624 NLSNETVN

-662 KESKTLKK
+662 KEGKSLEENTNKLKDINFKQWYMENVPEDNFLFDDLRDDTTFQDILDTLKAGNNVYDAMFK
-670 EAITELSN
+670 EGKGG
-678 ELYEIVEYMYNESE
+678 
-692 QDLDYIP
+692 
-699 EIEDI
+699 
-704 QDSVNEDCDENMY
+704 DSTVRENVFS
-717 NKAVDIV
+717 A
-724 RNIIENITYYEY
+724 
-736 DYKKYIQ
+736 
-743 LSDNHTMYEL
+743 LSDML
-753 NDDVEMTADQYSSLV
+753 NVDYDDVYYLWLYPE
-768 DIFLQQLQDEINIDI
+768 
-783 YALGRSGRHICIDNT
+783 RDNK
-798 FDNALNYN
+798 L
-806 GYVQAQRKYEQE
+806 K
-818 MINYI
+818 
-823 NQEYGNNKT
+823 
-832 ENKKLNED
+832 ENKEIKKEED

-862 ETVEF
+862 ETIEF
-867 EGTRADLMKFLDDNY
+867 EGTRKDLMQFLDDNY
-882 VDVDYDEDD
+882 VDIDYDDND

-896 EEWLDTYEDTYDP
+896 EKWLDEYEEMYDP

-935 KEQEDYDD
+935 EEQEDYEDYD
-943 DDDDDD
+943 GI
-949 DMEESKHLNEAEE
+949 EESKHLTEAEE
-962 DIIEQSEETDNN
+962 DIIEQNEEETDNN

>member
-50 NDLKDDAKVKEYE
+50 TDLKDDAKVKEYK

-139 DYPEDEKLTIDKYVA
+139 DYPEDEK
-154 TYKMPNGTFFE
+154 
-165 LYKDEDGNMY
+165 
-175 DQNKVPIDAE
+175 
-185 ELSKYEKVTESKKL
+185 VTESKELKEGYYVKIFNSDGTDIDTYETNNEQEAIDYVENQKANGYRAVVYNADTKEAL
-199 NEDAWDDNFVI
+199 YDYDPNNVLEEDAWDDNFVI

-222 KSDGKEI
+222 KYDGKEI

-250 LTKYALEEAK
+250 LTKYALEEGK

-426 YQARNP
+426 YQAHNP

-576 KTSDKLFDQLKE
+576 KISDKLFDQLKE
-588 LGMTKEQ
+588 LGITKEQ

-617 SAEDVLD
+617 SVEDVLD

-650 DTIEDYYNKLFV
+650 DTIEDYFDKALAKV
-662 KESKTLKK
+662 EES
-670 EAITELSN
+670 
-678 ELYEIVEYMYNESE
+678 
-692 QDLDYIP
+692 
-699 EIEDI
+699 
-704 QDSVNEDCDENMY
+704 
-717 NKAVDIV
+717 
-724 RNIIENITYYEY
+724 
-736 DYKKYIQ
+736 
-743 LSDNHTMYEL
+743 
-753 NDDVEMTADQYSSLV
+753 
-768 DIFLQQLQDEINIDI
+768 
-783 YALGRSGRHICIDNT
+783 
-798 FDNALNYN
+798 
-806 GYVQAQRKYEQE
+806 
-818 MINYI
+818 
-823 NQEYGNNKT
+823 
-832 ENKKLNED
+832 KKLNESNAEDFIKNVEDAKLLGWDGKDETFKDYMKKVNDMRQVNKELKKENNEENTNKLKD
-840 IKSNKYEIE
+840 INFKQWYMENVPEDNFLFDDLRDDITFQDILDTLK
-849 WNAGAVE
+849 AGNNVYDAMFKE
-856 RTPTPN
+856 GKGGDS
-862 ETVEF
+862 TVRENVF
-867 EGTRADLMKFLDDNY
+867 SALSDMLN
-882 VDVDYDEDD
+882 VDYDDVYYLWLYPERD
-891 NIISF
+891 NK
-896 EEWLDTYEDTYDP
+896 L
-909 SGSTVVLSIKEN
+909 KEN
-921 GKEIYKNSDYDYYQ
+921 KEIK
-935 KEQEDYDD
+935 KEAD
-943 DDDDDD
+943 
-949 DMEESKHLNEAEE
+949 EENEE
-962 DIIEQSEETDNN
+962 DEEIDNN

>member
-84 MQEADK
+84 MQEANK

-154 TYKMPNGTFFE
+154 TYEMPNGTFFE

-250 LTKYALEEAK
+250 LTKYALEE
-260 DIAMNYED
+260 
-268 AGSDIEAVLIA
+268 
-279 LYKANCFN
+279 
-287 IDNLMNFIKDTQEYL
+287 
-302 TEASRLPNISKF
+302 
-314 VYDLDKDKGDAWS
+314 
-327 VNSYTEDN
+327 
-335 KGNKIIIVT
+335 
-344 KNGKSENT
+344 GKVILS
-352 DKDIINAV
+352 
-360 EKKYPQLKGYETEN
+360 
-374 HKGVWFYLNENN
+374 N
-386 LNENIKESLVK
+386 LNV
-397 KEEGDINPLNANDE
+397 
-411 DTVKINVAY
+411 
-420 KIAITY
+420 
-426 YQARNP
+426 
-432 HKIKKE
+432 
-438 KMYSAFN
+438 
-445 RVYVPINIVKDY
+445 
-457 VNGKLTYEEFK
+457 
-468 DAIFKL
+468 
-474 LWDYYV
+474 
-480 DWSKEN
+480 
-486 KNTLKEL
+486 
-493 ELYKITWI
+493 
-501 GNIPDDVKEKLLDN
+501 
-515 TNENNLKESIDTSEY
+515 
-530 THKDSKFKYMLLD
+530 
-543 RLKQDCE
+543 
-550 YFLGN
+550 
-555 GNGAEKV
+555 AEKV

-617 SAEDVLD
+617 SVEDILD

-662 KESKTLKK
+662 KEGKSLEENTNKLKDINFKQWYMENVPEDNFLFDDLRDDTTFQDILDTLKAGNNVYDAMFKEGKGRDSTVRENVFSALSDMLNVDYDDVYYLWLYPERDNKLKENKEIKK
-670 EAITELSN
+670 EA
-678 ELYEIVEYMYNESE
+678 
-692 QDLDYIP
+692 
-699 EIEDI
+699 
-704 QDSVNEDCDENMY
+704 DE
-717 NKAVDIV
+717 
-724 RNIIENITYYEY
+724 EN
-736 DYKKYIQ
+736 
-743 LSDNHTMYEL
+743 
-753 NDDVEMTADQYSSLV
+753 
-768 DIFLQQLQDEINIDI
+768 
-783 YALGRSGRHICIDNT
+783 
-798 FDNALNYN
+798 
-806 GYVQAQRKYEQE
+806 
-818 MINYI
+818 
-823 NQEYGNNKT
+823 
-832 ENKKLNED
+832 
-840 IKSNKYEIE
+840 
-849 WNAGAVE
+849 
-856 RTPTPN
+856 
-862 ETVEF
+862 
-867 EGTRADLMKFLDDNY
+867 
-882 VDVDYDEDD
+882 
-891 NIISF
+891 
-896 EEWLDTYEDTYDP
+896 
-909 SGSTVVLSIKEN
+909 
-921 GKEIYKNSDYDYYQ
+921 
-935 KEQEDYDD
+935 
-943 DDDDDD
+943 
-949 DMEESKHLNEAEE
+949 EE
-962 DIIEQSEETDNN
+962 DEEIDNN

>member
-154 TYKMPNGTFFE
+154 TYEMPNGTFFE

-185 ELSKYEKVTESKKL
+185 ELSKYKKVAESKKL

-250 LTKYALEEAK
+250 LTKYALEE
-260 DIAMNYED
+260 
-268 AGSDIEAVLIA
+268 
-279 LYKANCFN
+279 
-287 IDNLMNFIKDTQEYL
+287 
-302 TEASRLPNISKF
+302 
-314 VYDLDKDKGDAWS
+314 
-327 VNSYTEDN
+327 
-335 KGNKIIIVT
+335 
-344 KNGKSENT
+344 GKVILS
-352 DKDIINAV
+352 
-360 EKKYPQLKGYETEN
+360 
-374 HKGVWFYLNENN
+374 N
-386 LNENIKESLVK
+386 LNV
-397 KEEGDINPLNANDE
+397 
-411 DTVKINVAY
+411 
-420 KIAITY
+420 
-426 YQARNP
+426 
-432 HKIKKE
+432 
-438 KMYSAFN
+438 
-445 RVYVPINIVKDY
+445 
-457 VNGKLTYEEFK
+457 
-468 DAIFKL
+468 
-474 LWDYYV
+474 
-480 DWSKEN
+480 
-486 KNTLKEL
+486 
-493 ELYKITWI
+493 
-501 GNIPDDVKEKLLDN
+501 
-515 TNENNLKESIDTSEY
+515 
-530 THKDSKFKYMLLD
+530 
-543 RLKQDCE
+543 
-550 YFLGN
+550 
-555 GNGAEKV
+555 AEKV

-595 AESTVKAIVNI
+595 AESTVKAIINI

-617 SAEDVLD
+617 SVEDILD

-662 KESKTLKK
+662 KEGKSLEENTNKLKDINFKQWYMENVPEDNFLFDDLRDDTTFQDILDTLKAGNNVYDAMFKEGKGGDSTVRENVFSALSDMLNVDYDDVYYLWLYPERDNKLKENKEIKK
-670 EAITELSN
+670 EA
-678 ELYEIVEYMYNESE
+678 
-692 QDLDYIP
+692 
-699 EIEDI
+699 
-704 QDSVNEDCDENMY
+704 DE
-717 NKAVDIV
+717 
-724 RNIIENITYYEY
+724 EN
-736 DYKKYIQ
+736 
-743 LSDNHTMYEL
+743 
-753 NDDVEMTADQYSSLV
+753 
-768 DIFLQQLQDEINIDI
+768 
-783 YALGRSGRHICIDNT
+783 
-798 FDNALNYN
+798 
-806 GYVQAQRKYEQE
+806 
-818 MINYI
+818 
-823 NQEYGNNKT
+823 
-832 ENKKLNED
+832 
-840 IKSNKYEIE
+840 
-849 WNAGAVE
+849 
-856 RTPTPN
+856 
-862 ETVEF
+862 
-867 EGTRADLMKFLDDNY
+867 
-882 VDVDYDEDD
+882 
-891 NIISF
+891 
-896 EEWLDTYEDTYDP
+896 
-909 SGSTVVLSIKEN
+909 
-921 GKEIYKNSDYDYYQ
+921 
-935 KEQEDYDD
+935 
-943 DDDDDD
+943 
-949 DMEESKHLNEAEE
+949 EE
-962 DIIEQSEETDNN
+962 DEEIDNN

>member
-84 MQEADK
+84 MQEANK

-175 DQNKVPIDAE
+175 DQNKVSIDAE

-250 LTKYALEEAK
+250 LTKYALEE
-260 DIAMNYED
+260 
-268 AGSDIEAVLIA
+268 
-279 LYKANCFN
+279 
-287 IDNLMNFIKDTQEYL
+287 
-302 TEASRLPNISKF
+302 
-314 VYDLDKDKGDAWS
+314 
-327 VNSYTEDN
+327 
-335 KGNKIIIVT
+335 
-344 KNGKSENT
+344 GKVILS
-352 DKDIINAV
+352 
-360 EKKYPQLKGYETEN
+360 
-374 HKGVWFYLNENN
+374 N
-386 LNENIKESLVK
+386 LNV
-397 KEEGDINPLNANDE
+397 
-411 DTVKINVAY
+411 
-420 KIAITY
+420 
-426 YQARNP
+426 
-432 HKIKKE
+432 
-438 KMYSAFN
+438 
-445 RVYVPINIVKDY
+445 
-457 VNGKLTYEEFK
+457 
-468 DAIFKL
+468 
-474 LWDYYV
+474 
-480 DWSKEN
+480 
-486 KNTLKEL
+486 
-493 ELYKITWI
+493 
-501 GNIPDDVKEKLLDN
+501 
-515 TNENNLKESIDTSEY
+515 
-530 THKDSKFKYMLLD
+530 
-543 RLKQDCE
+543 
-550 YFLGN
+550 
-555 GNGAEKV
+555 AEKV

-617 SAEDVLD
+617 SVEDILD

-662 KESKTLKK
+662 KEGKSLEENTNKLKDINFKQWYMENVPEDNFLFDDLRDDTTFQDILDTLKAGNNVYDAMFKEGKGGDSTVRENVFSALSDMLNVDYDDVYYLWLYPERDNKLKENKEIKK
-670 EAITELSN
+670 EA
-678 ELYEIVEYMYNESE
+678 
-692 QDLDYIP
+692 
-699 EIEDI
+699 
-704 QDSVNEDCDENMY
+704 DE
-717 NKAVDIV
+717 
-724 RNIIENITYYEY
+724 EN
-736 DYKKYIQ
+736 
-743 LSDNHTMYEL
+743 
-753 NDDVEMTADQYSSLV
+753 
-768 DIFLQQLQDEINIDI
+768 
-783 YALGRSGRHICIDNT
+783 
-798 FDNALNYN
+798 
-806 GYVQAQRKYEQE
+806 
-818 MINYI
+818 
-823 NQEYGNNKT
+823 
-832 ENKKLNED
+832 
-840 IKSNKYEIE
+840 
-849 WNAGAVE
+849 
-856 RTPTPN
+856 
-862 ETVEF
+862 
-867 EGTRADLMKFLDDNY
+867 
-882 VDVDYDEDD
+882 
-891 NIISF
+891 
-896 EEWLDTYEDTYDP
+896 
-909 SGSTVVLSIKEN
+909 
-921 GKEIYKNSDYDYYQ
+921 
-935 KEQEDYDD
+935 
-943 DDDDDD
+943 
-949 DMEESKHLNEAEE
+949 EE
-962 DIIEQSEETDNN
+962 DEEIDNN

>member
-84 MQEADK
+84 MQEANK

-250 LTKYALEEAK
+250 LTKYALEEGK
-260 DIAMNYED
+260 VIL
-268 AGSDIEAVLIA
+268 S
-279 LYKANCFN
+279 
-287 IDNLMNFIKDTQEYL
+287 NL
-302 TEASRLPNISKF
+302 
-314 VYDLDKDKGDAWS
+314 
-327 VNSYTEDN
+327 
-335 KGNKIIIVT
+335 
-344 KNGKSENT
+344 
-352 DKDIINAV
+352 
-360 EKKYPQLKGYETEN
+360 
-374 HKGVWFYLNENN
+374 
-386 LNENIKESLVK
+386 
-397 KEEGDINPLNANDE
+397 
-411 DTVKINVAY
+411 
-420 KIAITY
+420 
-426 YQARNP
+426 
-432 HKIKKE
+432 
-438 KMYSAFN
+438 
-445 RVYVPINIVKDY
+445 
-457 VNGKLTYEEFK
+457 
-468 DAIFKL
+468 
-474 LWDYYV
+474 
-480 DWSKEN
+480 
-486 KNTLKEL
+486 
-493 ELYKITWI
+493 
-501 GNIPDDVKEKLLDN
+501 DV
-515 TNENNLKESIDTSEY
+515 
-530 THKDSKFKYMLLD
+530 
-543 RLKQDCE
+543 
-550 YFLGN
+550 
-555 GNGAEKV
+555 AEKV

-576 KTSDKLFDQLKE
+576 KISDKLFDQLKE

-595 AESTVKAIVNI
+595 AESTVKAIINI

-624 NLSNETVD
+624 NLSNETVN

-662 KESKTLKK
+662 KEGKSLEENTNKLKDINFKQWYMENVPEDNFLFDDLRDDTTFQDILDTLKAGNNVYDAMFKEGKGGDSTVRENVFSALSDMLNVDYDDVYYLWLYPERDNKLKENKEIKK
-670 EAITELSN
+670 EAVEKINDEEGKELVKKYYPEATDEQAEKIVDMWNNDNGAINPEEEFAFSTMEKWLQVSEKNGYALEDMLVESKITEA
-678 ELYEIVEYMYNESE
+678 
-692 QDLDYIP
+692 
-699 EIEDI
+699 
-704 QDSVNEDCDENMY
+704 DE
-717 NKAVDIV
+717 
-724 RNIIENITYYEY
+724 EN
-736 DYKKYIQ
+736 
-743 LSDNHTMYEL
+743 
-753 NDDVEMTADQYSSLV
+753 
-768 DIFLQQLQDEINIDI
+768 
-783 YALGRSGRHICIDNT
+783 
-798 FDNALNYN
+798 
-806 GYVQAQRKYEQE
+806 
-818 MINYI
+818 
-823 NQEYGNNKT
+823 
-832 ENKKLNED
+832 
-840 IKSNKYEIE
+840 
-849 WNAGAVE
+849 
-856 RTPTPN
+856 
-862 ETVEF
+862 
-867 EGTRADLMKFLDDNY
+867 
-882 VDVDYDEDD
+882 
-891 NIISF
+891 
-896 EEWLDTYEDTYDP
+896 
-909 SGSTVVLSIKEN
+909 
-921 GKEIYKNSDYDYYQ
+921 
-935 KEQEDYDD
+935 
-943 DDDDDD
+943 
-949 DMEESKHLNEAEE
+949 EE
-962 DIIEQSEETDNN
+962 DEEIDNN

>member
-50 NDLKDDAKVKEYE
+50 DDLKDDAKVKEYE

-139 DYPEDEKLTIDKYVA
+139 NYPKDEKLTIDKYVA
-154 TYKMPNGTFFE
+154 TYEMPNGTFFE

-185 ELSKYEKVTESKKL
+185 ELSKYKKVAESKKL

-250 LTKYALEEAK
+250 LTKYALEEGK
-260 DIAMNYED
+260 VIL
-268 AGSDIEAVLIA
+268 S
-279 LYKANCFN
+279 
-287 IDNLMNFIKDTQEYL
+287 NL
-302 TEASRLPNISKF
+302 
-314 VYDLDKDKGDAWS
+314 
-327 VNSYTEDN
+327 
-335 KGNKIIIVT
+335 
-344 KNGKSENT
+344 
-352 DKDIINAV
+352 
-360 EKKYPQLKGYETEN
+360 
-374 HKGVWFYLNENN
+374 
-386 LNENIKESLVK
+386 
-397 KEEGDINPLNANDE
+397 
-411 DTVKINVAY
+411 
-420 KIAITY
+420 
-426 YQARNP
+426 
-432 HKIKKE
+432 
-438 KMYSAFN
+438 
-445 RVYVPINIVKDY
+445 
-457 VNGKLTYEEFK
+457 
-468 DAIFKL
+468 
-474 LWDYYV
+474 
-480 DWSKEN
+480 
-486 KNTLKEL
+486 
-493 ELYKITWI
+493 
-501 GNIPDDVKEKLLDN
+501 DV
-515 TNENNLKESIDTSEY
+515 
-530 THKDSKFKYMLLD
+530 
-543 RLKQDCE
+543 
-550 YFLGN
+550 
-555 GNGAEKV
+555 AEKV
-562 FEGIDIDEELVEET
+562 FEGVDVDEELVEET

-595 AESTVKAIVNI
+595 AESTVKAIINI

-624 NLSNETVD
+624 NLSNEIVN

-662 KESKTLKK
+662 KEGKSLEENTNKLKDINFKQWYMENVPEDNFLFDDLRDDTTFQDILDTLKAGNNVYDAMFKEGKGGDSTVRENVFGALSDMLNVDYDDVYYLWLYPERDNKLKENKEIKK
-670 EAITELSN
+670 EA
-678 ELYEIVEYMYNESE
+678 
-692 QDLDYIP
+692 
-699 EIEDI
+699 
-704 QDSVNEDCDENMY
+704 DE
-717 NKAVDIV
+717 
-724 RNIIENITYYEY
+724 EN
-736 DYKKYIQ
+736 
-743 LSDNHTMYEL
+743 
-753 NDDVEMTADQYSSLV
+753 
-768 DIFLQQLQDEINIDI
+768 
-783 YALGRSGRHICIDNT
+783 
-798 FDNALNYN
+798 
-806 GYVQAQRKYEQE
+806 
-818 MINYI
+818 
-823 NQEYGNNKT
+823 
-832 ENKKLNED
+832 
-840 IKSNKYEIE
+840 
-849 WNAGAVE
+849 
-856 RTPTPN
+856 
-862 ETVEF
+862 
-867 EGTRADLMKFLDDNY
+867 
-882 VDVDYDEDD
+882 
-891 NIISF
+891 
-896 EEWLDTYEDTYDP
+896 
-909 SGSTVVLSIKEN
+909 
-921 GKEIYKNSDYDYYQ
+921 
-935 KEQEDYDD
+935 
-943 DDDDDD
+943 
-949 DMEESKHLNEAEE
+949 EE
-962 DIIEQSEETDNN
+962 DEEIDNN

>member
-617 SAEDVLD
+617 SVEDVLD

-650 DTIEDYYNKLFV
+650 NTIEDYYNKLFV
-662 KESKTLKK
+662 KEGKSLEENTNKLKDINFKQWYMENVPEDNFLFDDLRDDTTFQDILDTLKAGNNVYDAMFKEGKGGDSTVRENVFSALSDMLNVDYDDVYYLWLYPERDNKLKENKKIKK
-670 EAITELSN
+670 EA
-678 ELYEIVEYMYNESE
+678 
-692 QDLDYIP
+692 
-699 EIEDI
+699 
-704 QDSVNEDCDENMY
+704 DE
-717 NKAVDIV
+717 
-724 RNIIENITYYEY
+724 EN
-736 DYKKYIQ
+736 
-743 LSDNHTMYEL
+743 
-753 NDDVEMTADQYSSLV
+753 
-768 DIFLQQLQDEINIDI
+768 
-783 YALGRSGRHICIDNT
+783 
-798 FDNALNYN
+798 
-806 GYVQAQRKYEQE
+806 
-818 MINYI
+818 
-823 NQEYGNNKT
+823 
-832 ENKKLNED
+832 
-840 IKSNKYEIE
+840 
-849 WNAGAVE
+849 
-856 RTPTPN
+856 
-862 ETVEF
+862 
-867 EGTRADLMKFLDDNY
+867 
-882 VDVDYDEDD
+882 
-891 NIISF
+891 
-896 EEWLDTYEDTYDP
+896 
-909 SGSTVVLSIKEN
+909 
-921 GKEIYKNSDYDYYQ
+921 
-935 KEQEDYDD
+935 
-943 DDDDDD
+943 
-949 DMEESKHLNEAEE
+949 EE
-962 DIIEQSEETDNN
+962 DEEIDNN

>member
-84 MQEADK
+84 MQEVDK

-139 DYPEDEKLTIDKYVA
+139 DYPEDEK
-154 TYKMPNGTFFE
+154 
-165 LYKDEDGNMY
+165 
-175 DQNKVPIDAE
+175 
-185 ELSKYEKVTESKKL
+185 VTESKELKEGYYVKIFNSDNTDIDTYETNDEQEAIDYAENQKANGYRAVVYNANTKEAL
-199 NEDAWDDNFVI
+199 YDYDPNNVLEEDAWDDNFVI

-250 LTKYALEEAK
+250 LTKYALEEGK
-260 DIAMNYED
+260 VIL
-268 AGSDIEAVLIA
+268 S
-279 LYKANCFN
+279 
-287 IDNLMNFIKDTQEYL
+287 NL
-302 TEASRLPNISKF
+302 
-314 VYDLDKDKGDAWS
+314 
-327 VNSYTEDN
+327 
-335 KGNKIIIVT
+335 
-344 KNGKSENT
+344 
-352 DKDIINAV
+352 
-360 EKKYPQLKGYETEN
+360 
-374 HKGVWFYLNENN
+374 
-386 LNENIKESLVK
+386 
-397 KEEGDINPLNANDE
+397 
-411 DTVKINVAY
+411 
-420 KIAITY
+420 
-426 YQARNP
+426 
-432 HKIKKE
+432 
-438 KMYSAFN
+438 
-445 RVYVPINIVKDY
+445 
-457 VNGKLTYEEFK
+457 
-468 DAIFKL
+468 
-474 LWDYYV
+474 
-480 DWSKEN
+480 
-486 KNTLKEL
+486 
-493 ELYKITWI
+493 
-501 GNIPDDVKEKLLDN
+501 DV
-515 TNENNLKESIDTSEY
+515 
-530 THKDSKFKYMLLD
+530 
-543 RLKQDCE
+543 
-550 YFLGN
+550 
-555 GNGAEKV
+555 AEKV

-606 FKNKSPEIVKE
+606 FKNKSSEIVKE
-617 SAEDVLD
+617 SVEDVLD

-650 DTIEDYYNKLFV
+650 NTIEDYYNKLFV
-662 KESKTLKK
+662 KEGKSLEENTNKLKDINFKQWYMENVPEDNFLFDDLRDDTTFQDILDTLKAGNNVYDAMFKEGKGGDSTVRENVFSALSDMLNVDYDDVYYLWLYPERDNKLKENKEIKK
-670 EAITELSN
+670 EA
-678 ELYEIVEYMYNESE
+678 
-692 QDLDYIP
+692 
-699 EIEDI
+699 
-704 QDSVNEDCDENMY
+704 DE
-717 NKAVDIV
+717 
-724 RNIIENITYYEY
+724 EN
-736 DYKKYIQ
+736 
-743 LSDNHTMYEL
+743 
-753 NDDVEMTADQYSSLV
+753 
-768 DIFLQQLQDEINIDI
+768 
-783 YALGRSGRHICIDNT
+783 
-798 FDNALNYN
+798 
-806 GYVQAQRKYEQE
+806 
-818 MINYI
+818 
-823 NQEYGNNKT
+823 
-832 ENKKLNED
+832 
-840 IKSNKYEIE
+840 
-849 WNAGAVE
+849 
-856 RTPTPN
+856 
-862 ETVEF
+862 
-867 EGTRADLMKFLDDNY
+867 
-882 VDVDYDEDD
+882 
-891 NIISF
+891 
-896 EEWLDTYEDTYDP
+896 
-909 SGSTVVLSIKEN
+909 
-921 GKEIYKNSDYDYYQ
+921 
-935 KEQEDYDD
+935 
-943 DDDDDD
+943 
-949 DMEESKHLNEAEE
+949 EE
-962 DIIEQSEETDNN
+962 DEEIDNN